1 MLDWMKKLFNKE
13 EEQTAMNKEVPKQIE
28 SQPKIPRVN
37 HYTEA
42 REAQMASRNAGKCRF
57 PLIPD
62 DGFDE
67 DDVREQPRFEEQH
80 VQSGVY
86 EDQPTQRGIKVERSR
101 RPYVEK
107 VVATYEEPEV
117 QYEPDPEPVVKKVSV
132 PSQESSRRPFRP
144 TEMISPIYGYNR
156 PSVEKKVEKQEE
168 EKERE
173 DLEISV
179 EGKSVVDAWLEK
191 KGYTLSAFSEGQT
204 TTPSSSGR
212 AGNQQEEQNHSK
224 KEEKSVV
231 DQWLEKNGYEIERQ
245 EPVVEE
251 KEVVQEINTPQ
262 EVSADEFLHKTIAE
276 RTEDA
281 GKEKD
286 VVVSNENSLQE
297 ELVDSQVEHED
308 TILAEEMK
316 CNTEIEKQTSEE
328 SVIVKAEEKLEE
340 TIIVE
345 IPEEFAEIA
354 ETEEP
359 EVEVTAETE
368 ESEEV
373 EVTAETEESE
383 EVEVIAEA
391 EESEEVEVTAE
402 TEESEEVEVT
412 AETEES
418 EEVEVTAEAEE
429 SEEVEVTAE
438 TEEFEEVKVIAEAEE
453 SEEAE
458 VTTETEE
465 SEEVEEIAETEESE
479 EVEEI
484 AEAEESEEVE
494 VIAEAEESEEV
505 EVTTETEESEE
516 VEVTAETEESEEVE
530 VTAEAEESEE
540 VEVTAETEEFEE
552 VKVIA
557 EAEESEEAEVTTET
571 EESEE
576 VEEIA
581 ETEESEEV
589 EEIAEAEESEEVE
602 VIAEAEESEEVEVTT
617 ETEESEEVEVTAET
631 EESEEV
637 EVTAEAEES
646 EEVEVTA
653 ETEEFEEV
661 KVIAEAEES
670 EEVEEIAEAEESE
683 VEAFVELEE
692 TQPEMVLDEAI
703 EQKSEFIHVAEADE
717 QTKKDVQSFANVLI
731 AETEE
736 NKLVVEEALVAEEQP
751 VVEEAPIA
759 EGKPVVEEAPV
770 AEEQLVVEEALVAEE
785 QPVVEEAP
793 IAEGK
798 SVVEEAPVA
807 EEQLVV
813 EETTIAE
820 EKPVVPKEEPKREK
834 KRHVPFNVV
843 MLKQDRTR
851 LMERHAARTSVMQPS
866 MGERVENK
874 PVHQVEESPV
884 QQVVVESRVE
894 EQPVKQVVVDPQV
907 EEQPMQQVVVEPQVE
922 EQPMQQVVVEPQVK
936 EQPMQQVVVEPQ
948 VEVQPMQQVVVEPQV
963 KEQPMQQ
970 VVVEP
975 QVKEQ
980 PMQQVVVEPQV
991 EEQLGQ
997 QMVVESQVEEK
1008 PMQQVVVEQVQ
1019 KPISST
1025 EVQEKA
1031 YVVNQRE
1038 NDMRNVLQTPPTYTV
1053 PPLALLSIPRQAA
1066 LDNKEWLE
1074 EQKELLDTTFNNFHV
1089 GAHVINVSQGPA
1101 VTRFEVQPDPGV
1113 KVNKIT
1119 NLSDDIKLS
1128 LAAKDIRIEAPIP
1141 GKSAI
1146 GIEVPNKESK
1156 PVFLR
1161 EILRSPVFTKSE
1173 SPLTVALGLDIS
1185 GDPIVT
1191 DIRKMPHGLIAGAT
1205 GSGKSVC
1212 INAILTSILYKA
1224 KPHEVKLMLID
1235 PKMVEL
1241 APYNS
1246 VPHLVAPVITDVKA
1260 ATAALKWAVEEME
1273 RRYELFA
1280 HAGARDLTRYNTI
1293 VSEREIPGETLP
1305 YIVIVIDE
1313 LADLMMVAPGDVEEA
1328 ICRIAQKARACG
1340 IHLLVATQRPSVDVI
1355 TGLIKSNIPTRIAFT
1370 VSSQVDSRTIIDIGG
1385 AEKLLGRGDMLFLG
1399 NGTSKPVRVQGVY
1412 VSDDEIEKTVDH
1424 VKKQMK
1430 PNYLFQQEDLLAKTE
1445 QSESEDELFFDAC
1458 QFVVEQGGAST
1469 SSVQRKFRIGYNRA
1483 ARLIEEMESQGII
1496 SEARGTKPRD
1506 VLISED
1512 EFAAMQETN
1521 V

>member
-13 EEQTAMNKEVPKQIE
+13 EEQTAMNKEVPKQVE

-57 PLIPD
+57 PLVPD
-62 DGFDE
+62 NGFDE
-67 DDVREQPRFEEQH
+67 EDVIEAGRFEEQP
-80 VQSGVY
+80 VQAVTY
-86 EDQPTQRGIKVERSR
+86 ENEPIQRGIKVERSR
-101 RPYVEK
+101 RQYVEK
-107 VVATYEEPEV
+107 VVSTYEEPEM
-117 QYEPDPEPVVKKVSV
+117 QYEPEREPVVKKAST
-132 PSQESSRRPFRP
+132 PAQESNRRPFRP

-156 PSVEKKVEKQEE
+156 PSVEKKEEKQEE
-168 EKERE
+168 VKERE

-191 KGYTLSAFSEGQT
+191 KGYTLSDFSEGQAPT
-204 TTPSSSGR
+204 SSSHR
-212 AGNQQEEQNHSK
+212 AANEQGEQQYEDSK

-245 EPVVEE
+245 EPIVEE
-251 KEVVQEINTPQ
+251 KEVVQEMSAPQ
-262 EVSADEFLHKTIAE
+262 EVPAAELLHETIAE
-276 RTEDA
+276 RMEGA
-281 GKEKD
+281 KQESD
-286 VVVSNENSLQE
+286 VVDKNILQE
-297 ELVDSQVEHED
+297 ELVDSKVEHED
-308 TILAEEMK
+308 TILSEEIK
-316 CNTEIEKQTSEE
+316 RSTEIEQPTIEVEKQAPEE
-328 SVIVKAEEKLEE
+328 SVIVKAEEKLAE
-340 TIIVE
+340 TIVVE
-345 IPEEFAEIA
+345 IPEEVEVIA
-354 ETEEP
+354 EAEEVE
-359 EVEVTAETE
+359 EVEVIMEAE

-373 EVTAETEESE
+373 EVEVIAETEEVE

-402 TEESEEVEVT
+402 TEELEEVEVV
-412 AETEES
+412 AETEEL
-418 EEVEVTAEAEE
+418 EEVEVIAG
-429 SEEVEVTAE
+429 
-438 TEEFEEVKVIAEAEE
+438 TEEL
-453 SEEAE
+453 
-458 VTTETEE
+458 
-465 SEEVEEIAETEESE
+465 
-479 EVEEI
+479 
-484 AEAEESEEVE
+484 EEVE
-494 VIAEAEESEEV
+494 VIAETEAPEEV
-505 EVTTETEESEE
+505 EPV
-516 VEVTAETEESEEVE
+516 A
-530 VTAEAEESEE
+530 
-540 VEVTAETEEFEE
+540 
-552 VKVIA
+552 
-557 EAEESEEAEVTTET
+557 
-571 EESEE
+571 
-576 VEEIA
+576 
-581 ETEESEEV
+581 
-589 EEIAEAEESEEVE
+589 
-602 VIAEAEESEEVEVTT
+602 
-617 ETEESEEVEVTAET
+617 
-631 EESEEV
+631 
-637 EVTAEAEES
+637 
-646 EEVEVTA
+646 
-653 ETEEFEEV
+653 
-661 KVIAEAEES
+661 
-670 EEVEEIAEAEESE
+670 
-683 VEAFVELEE
+683 LEE
-692 TQPEMVLDEAI
+692 MQQEMVLNEAI
-703 EQKSEFIHVAEADE
+703 EQKNEFIHVAVADE
-717 QTKKDVQSFANVLI
+717 QTKKDVQSFADVLI
-731 AETEE
+731 AEEQS
-736 NKLVVEEALVAEEQP
+736 VVEETPIVEEAPVVEGQS

-759 EGKPVVEEAPV
+759 EEQPVAEETSVVEEQPVAEEAPV
-770 AEEQLVVEEALVAEE
+770 VEE
-785 QPVVEEAP
+785 QPVV
-793 IAEGK
+793 
-798 SVVEEAPVA
+798 
-807 EEQLVV
+807 Q
-813 EETTIAE
+813 
-820 EKPVVPKEEPKREK
+820 KEEPKREK

-843 MLKQDRTR
+843 MLKQDRAR
-851 LMERHAARTSVMQPS
+851 LMERHASRTNGMQSS
-866 MGERVENK
+866 MSERVENK
-874 PVHQVEESPV
+874 PVHQVEE
-884 QQVVVESRVE
+884 Q
-894 EQPVKQVVVDPQV
+894 PQV
-907 EEQPMQQVVVEPQVE
+907 EEKPMQQVLVEPQVEEKQMQQVVEPPVEEKPMQQVVVEPQVE
-922 EQPMQQVVVEPQVK
+922 EVQPVQQVVA
-936 EQPMQQVVVEPQ
+936 
-948 VEVQPMQQVVVEPQV
+948 
-963 KEQPMQQ
+963 
-970 VVVEP
+970 
-975 QVKEQ
+975 
-980 PMQQVVVEPQV
+980 
-991 EEQLGQ
+991 
-997 QMVVESQVEEK
+997 
-1008 PMQQVVVEQVQ
+1008 EQVQ

-1025 EVQEKA
+1025 EVEEKA

-1038 NDMRNVLQTPPTYTV
+1038 NDVRNVLQTPPTYTI
-1053 PPLALLSIPRQAA
+1053 PSLTLLSIPQQAA
-1066 LDNKEWLE
+1066 LDNTEWLE

-1430 PNYLFQQEDLLAKTE
+1430 PNYLFKQEDLLAKTE
-1445 QSESEDELFFDAC
+1445 QAESEDELFLDAC

-1496 SEARGTKPRD
+1496 SEGRGTKPRD

>member
-1 MLDWMKKLFNKE
+1 AKE
-13 EEQTAMNKEVPKQIE
+13 LEEVEV
-28 SQPKIPRVN
+28 
-37 HYTEA
+37 
-42 REAQMASRNAGKCRF
+42 
-57 PLIPD
+57 
-62 DGFDE
+62 
-67 DDVREQPRFEEQH
+67 
-80 VQSGVY
+80 
-86 EDQPTQRGIKVERSR
+86 
-101 RPYVEK
+101 
-107 VVATYEEPEV
+107 
-117 QYEPDPEPVVKKVSV
+117 
-132 PSQESSRRPFRP
+132 
-144 TEMISPIYGYNR
+144 
-156 PSVEKKVEKQEE
+156 
-168 EKERE
+168 
-173 DLEISV
+173 
-179 EGKSVVDAWLEK
+179 
-191 KGYTLSAFSEGQT
+191 
-204 TTPSSSGR
+204 
-212 AGNQQEEQNHSK
+212 
-224 KEEKSVV
+224 
-231 DQWLEKNGYEIERQ
+231 
-245 EPVVEE
+245 
-251 KEVVQEINTPQ
+251 
-262 EVSADEFLHKTIAE
+262 IAE
-276 RTEDA
+276 A
-281 GKEKD
+281 KELEEVEVIAEAKELEE
-286 VVVSNENSLQE
+286 VEVIAEAE
-297 ELVDSQVEHED
+297 ELEEVEVIAE
-308 TILAEEMK
+308 AEE
-316 CNTEIEKQTSEE
+316 
-328 SVIVKAEEKLEE
+328 
-340 TIIVE
+340 VE
-345 IPEEFAEIA
+345 VIA
-354 ETEEP
+354 ETEE
-359 EVEVTAETE
+359 VEVIAETE

-373 EVTAETEESE
+373 EVIAEAKESEEVEVIAEAKELEEVEVIAEAEESEEVKVIAEAEESEEAEVIAETEESE

-391 EESEEVEVTAE
+391 EESEEA
-402 TEESEEVEVT
+402 
-412 AETEES
+412 
-418 EEVEVTAEAEE
+418 
-429 SEEVEVTAE
+429 
-438 TEEFEEVKVIAEAEE
+438 
-453 SEEAE
+453 
-458 VTTETEE
+458 
-465 SEEVEEIAETEESE
+465 
-479 EVEEI
+479 
-484 AEAEESEEVE
+484 E
-494 VIAEAEESEEV
+494 VIAEAEELEEV
-505 EVTTETEESEE
+505 
-516 VEVTAETEESEEVE
+516 
-530 VTAEAEESEE
+530 
-540 VEVTAETEEFEE
+540 
-552 VKVIA
+552 
-557 EAEESEEAEVTTET
+557 
-571 EESEE
+571 
-576 VEEIA
+576 
-581 ETEESEEV
+581 
-589 EEIAEAEESEEVE
+589 
-602 VIAEAEESEEVEVTT
+602 
-617 ETEESEEVEVTAET
+617 
-631 EESEEV
+631 
-637 EVTAEAEES
+637 
-646 EEVEVTA
+646 
-653 ETEEFEEV
+653 
-661 KVIAEAEES
+661 
-670 EEVEEIAEAEESE
+670 
-683 VEAFVELEE
+683 
-692 TQPEMVLDEAI
+692 EAI

-736 NKLVVEEALVAEEQP
+736 NRRVVEEAQVAEEQRVVEEAPVVEEQRVIEETPIAEEQP
-751 VVEEAPIA
+751 VV
-759 EGKPVVEEAPV
+759 
-770 AEEQLVVEEALVAEE
+770 Q
-785 QPVVEEAP
+785 
-793 IAEGK
+793 
-798 SVVEEAPVA
+798 
-807 EEQLVV
+807 
-813 EETTIAE
+813 
-820 EKPVVPKEEPKREK
+820 KEEPKREK

-851 LMERHAARTSVMQPS
+851 LMERHAARANAMQPS
-866 MGERVENK
+866 ANVRVENK
-874 PVHQVEESPV
+874 PV
-884 QQVVVESRVE
+884 QQEVAE
-894 EQPVKQVVVDPQV
+894 PQV
-907 EEQPMQQVVVEPQVE
+907 EERPVQQVVVEPQVE
-922 EQPMQQVVVEPQVK
+922 ERPV
-936 EQPMQQVVVEPQ
+936 
-948 VEVQPMQQVVVEPQV
+948 
-963 KEQPMQQ
+963 
-970 VVVEP
+970 
-975 QVKEQ
+975 
-980 PMQQVVVEPQV
+980 QQVVVEPQV
-991 EEQLGQ
+991 EERPVQ
-997 QMVVESQVEEK
+997 QVAEPQVEERPVQQVVEPQVEEQ

-1038 NDMRNVLQTPPTYTV
+1038 NDMRNVLHTPPTYTV
-1053 PPLALLSIPRQAA
+1053 PPLALLSIPQQSA
-1066 LDNKEWLE
+1066 LDNTEWLE

-1430 PNYLFQQEDLLAKTE
+1430 PNYLFKQEDLLAKTE
-1445 QSESEDELFFDAC
+1445 QAESEDELFLDAC

-1496 SEARGTKPRD
+1496 SEGRGTKPRD

>member
-13 EEQTAMNKEVPKQIE
+13 EEQTALNKEVQKQIE

-57 PLIPD
+57 PLVPD
-62 DGFDE
+62 NGFDE
-67 DDVREQPRFEEQH
+67 EDEREVDHFEEQP
-80 VQSGVY
+80 VQGVTY
-86 EDQPTQRGIKVERSR
+86 EEPTAQRGIQVERSR

-107 VVATYEEPEV
+107 VVSTYEEPEV
-117 QYEPDPEPVVKKVSV
+117 QYEPVREAVVKKASA
-132 PSQESSRRPFRP
+132 PSQESNRRPFRP

-168 EKERE
+168 VKERE

-179 EGKSVVDAWLEK
+179 EGKAVVDAWLEK
-191 KGYTLSAFSEGQT
+191 KGYTLSDFSEGQAT
-204 TTPSSSGR
+204 SSSPSHESVG
-212 AGNQQEEQNHSK
+212 QQDK
-224 KEEKSVV
+224 KQEKSVV

-245 EPVVEE
+245 EPLVEE
-251 KEVVQEINTPQ
+251 KEVIQGMSTPQ
-262 EVSADEFLHKTIAE
+262 EVSADELLHKTVAE
-276 RTEDA
+276 QMESA
-281 GKEKD
+281 KLEKD
-286 VVVSNENSLQE
+286 VVVLNENNLQE
-297 ELVDSQVEHED
+297 ELVASKVEHED
-308 TILAEEMK
+308 TILSEEIK
-316 CNTEIEKQTSEE
+316 RNTEIKQPTIEVEKQAPEE
-328 SVIVKAEEKLEE
+328 SVIVKAEEKLAE

-345 IPEEFAEIA
+345 IPEEPEEVEVIT

-359 EVEVTAETE
+359 EEVEVITVTE
-368 ESEEV
+368 ELEEV
-373 EVTAETEESE
+373 EVITETEELEEVEVIAESE

-391 EESEEVEVTAE
+391 EESEEVEVIAETEAQEEVEVIAETEEPEEVEVIAEAEELEEVEVIAETEAQEEVEVIAETEAQEEVEVIAETEEPEEVEVIAEAEELEEVEVIAE
-402 TEESEEVEVT
+402 TEESEEVEV
-412 AETEES
+412 
-418 EEVEVTAEAEE
+418 
-429 SEEVEVTAE
+429 
-438 TEEFEEVKVIAEAEE
+438 IAEIKAP
-453 SEEAE
+453 
-458 VTTETEE
+458 VVETF
-465 SEEVEEIAETEESE
+465 VALEEIQQE
-479 EVEEI
+479 
-484 AEAEESEEVE
+484 
-494 VIAEAEESEEV
+494 
-505 EVTTETEESEE
+505 
-516 VEVTAETEESEEVE
+516 
-530 VTAEAEESEE
+530 
-540 VEVTAETEEFEE
+540 
-552 VKVIA
+552 
-557 EAEESEEAEVTTET
+557 
-571 EESEE
+571 
-576 VEEIA
+576 
-581 ETEESEEV
+581 
-589 EEIAEAEESEEVE
+589 
-602 VIAEAEESEEVEVTT
+602 
-617 ETEESEEVEVTAET
+617 
-631 EESEEV
+631 
-637 EVTAEAEES
+637 
-646 EEVEVTA
+646 
-653 ETEEFEEV
+653 
-661 KVIAEAEES
+661 
-670 EEVEEIAEAEESE
+670 
-683 VEAFVELEE
+683 
-692 TQPEMVLDEAI
+692 DEAI

-717 QTKKDVQSFANVLI
+717 QTKNDVQSFANVLL

-736 NKLVVEEALVAEEQP
+736 NKR
-751 VVEEAPIA
+751 
-759 EGKPVVEEAPV
+759 VVEEAPV
-770 AEEQLVVEEALVAEE
+770 AEEQR
-785 QPVVEEAP
+785 
-793 IAEGK
+793 
-798 SVVEEAPVA
+798 VVEEAPVA
-807 EEQLVV
+807 EEQRVV
-813 EETTIAE
+813 EEAPVAE
-820 EKPVVPKEEPKREK
+820 EQRVVEEAPVAEEQPVVKKEEPKREK

-851 LMERHAARTSVMQPS
+851 LMERHAARANAMQHSVNV
-866 MGERVENK
+866 RVENR
-874 PVHQVEESPV
+874 PV
-884 QQVVVESRVE
+884 QQVVAE
-894 EQPVKQVVVDPQV
+894 PQV
-907 EEQPMQQVVVEPQVE
+907 EEQPMQQVVAEPQVE
-922 EQPMQQVVVEPQVK
+922 EQPMQQVVVESQVE
-936 EQPMQQVVVEPQ
+936 EQPMQQVVVES
-948 VEVQPMQQVVVEPQV
+948 
-963 KEQPMQQ
+963 
-970 VVVEP
+970 
-975 QVKEQ
+975 
-980 PMQQVVVEPQV
+980 QV
-991 EEQLGQ
+991 EEQS
-997 QMVVESQVEEK
+997 V
-1008 PMQQVVVEQVQ
+1008 QQVVAEPQMEERPVQQVVEEQVQ

-1038 NDMRNVLQTPPTYTV
+1038 NDMRNVLHTPPTYTV
-1053 PPLALLSIPRQAA
+1053 PPLALLSIPQQSA
-1066 LDNKEWLE
+1066 LDNTEWLD

-1424 VKKQMK
+1424 VRKQMK
-1430 PNYLFQQEDLLAKTE
+1430 PNYLFKQEDLLAKTE
-1445 QSESEDELFFDAC
+1445 QAESEDELFFEAC

-1483 ARLIEEMESQGII
+1483 ARLIEEMQSQGII

>member
-13 EEQTAMNKEVPKQIE
+13 EEKTAMNKEVSEQIE

-62 DGFDE
+62 NGFDE
-67 DDVREQPRFEEQH
+67 EDVRELPRFEEQS
-80 VQSGVY
+80 VQRGTY
-86 EDQPTQRGIKVERSR
+86 EEQPTQRGIKVERSR

-107 VVATYEEPEV
+107 AVPTYEEPEV
-117 QYEPDPEPVVKKVSV
+117 QYEQKREPVVKKASV
-132 PSQESSRRPFRP
+132 PSQESNRRPFRP

-156 PSVEKKVEKQEE
+156 PSVETKVVQAEE
-168 EKERE
+168 EERE

-179 EGKSVVDAWLEK
+179 EGKAVVDAWLEK
-191 KGYTLSAFSEGQT
+191 KGYTLSDFSRGLQG
-204 TTPSSSGR
+204 SSSVKNKVNER
-212 AGNQQEEQNHSK
+212 SNK
-224 KEEKSVV
+224 VEEKSVV
-231 DQWLEKNGYEIERQ
+231 DAWLEKNGYEVERQ
-245 EPVVEE
+245 APSLEE
-251 KEVVQEINTPQ
+251 SQSDDQ
-262 EVSADEFLHKTIAE
+262 LHKTIGQHMEKEATTVQALKQE
-276 RTEDA
+276 QDVVALSSTED
-281 GKEKD
+281 
-286 VVVSNENSLQE
+286 NEETLQE
-297 ELVDSQVEHED
+297 ESVGSKVEHLD
-308 TILAEEMK
+308 SILTEENE
-316 CNTEIEKQTSEE
+316 CNTEIEETVVEVVANQVEEE
-328 SVIVKAEEKLEE
+328 SLEDAVIVKADEKLEE

-345 IPEEFAEIA
+345 IPDASEAELAESKEEASVEL
-354 ETEEP
+354 EESK
-359 EVEVTAETE
+359 EEAQAVELE
-368 ESEEV
+368 ESEEEAEAV
-373 EVTAETEESE
+373 ELEESREEAEAVELEESKEEAEVVELEESKEEAEAMELEESKEEAEAIELEESKEEAEAMELEESKEEAEAIELEESKEEAEAAELEESE
-383 EVEVIAEA
+383 EEVEAIELEESKEEAEA
-391 EESEEVEVTAE
+391 VELEESKEEAEAMELEESKEEAEAMELEESKEEAEAAELEESEE
-402 TEESEEVEVT
+402 EVEV
-412 AETEES
+412 
-418 EEVEVTAEAEE
+418 
-429 SEEVEVTAE
+429 
-438 TEEFEEVKVIAEAEE
+438 
-453 SEEAE
+453 
-458 VTTETEE
+458 
-465 SEEVEEIAETEESE
+465 
-479 EVEEI
+479 
-484 AEAEESEEVE
+484 
-494 VIAEAEESEEV
+494 
-505 EVTTETEESEE
+505 
-516 VEVTAETEESEEVE
+516 
-530 VTAEAEESEE
+530 
-540 VEVTAETEEFEE
+540 
-552 VKVIA
+552 
-557 EAEESEEAEVTTET
+557 
-571 EESEE
+571 
-576 VEEIA
+576 
-581 ETEESEEV
+581 
-589 EEIAEAEESEEVE
+589 
-602 VIAEAEESEEVEVTT
+602 
-617 ETEESEEVEVTAET
+617 
-631 EESEEV
+631 
-637 EVTAEAEES
+637 
-646 EEVEVTA
+646 
-653 ETEEFEEV
+653 
-661 KVIAEAEES
+661 
-670 EEVEEIAEAEESE
+670 
-683 VEAFVELEE
+683 VELEE
-692 TQPEMVLDEAI
+692 SKEEEPVT
-703 EQKSEFIHVAEADE
+703 EFILEETSQEIAMEETINKELVDNTPVAEQPVISQQETIEFKEEREVLVPDLEADE

-731 AETEE
+731 
-736 NKLVVEEALVAEEQP
+736 EEAEEKKQVAEEQP
-751 VVEEAPIA
+751 AT
-759 EGKPVVEEAPV
+759 
-770 AEEQLVVEEALVAEE
+770 Q
-785 QPVVEEAP
+785 
-793 IAEGK
+793 
-798 SVVEEAPVA
+798 
-807 EEQLVV
+807 
-813 EETTIAE
+813 T
-820 EKPVVPKEEPKREK
+820 EEPKREK

-843 MLKQDRTR
+843 MLKQDRKK
-851 LMERHAARTSVMQPS
+851 LMERHAARTNVTQSTF
-866 MGERVENK
+866 GERVAEK
-874 PVHQVEESPV
+874 
-884 QQVVVESRVE
+884 
-894 EQPVKQVVVDPQV
+894 
-907 EEQPMQQVVVEPQVE
+907 PMQQVAVEA
-922 EQPMQQVVVEPQVK
+922 
-936 EQPMQQVVVEPQ
+936 
-948 VEVQPMQQVVVEPQV
+948 
-963 KEQPMQQ
+963 
-970 VVVEP
+970 
-975 QVKEQ
+975 
-980 PMQQVVVEPQV
+980 
-991 EEQLGQ
+991 
-997 QMVVESQVEEK
+997 QVEEK
-1008 PMQQVVVEQVQ
+1008 PMQQVVVEAQVEEKPVQQVVVEAQVEEKPMQQVVVEAQVEEKPMQQVVVEAQVEEKPMQQVVVEAQVEEKLVQQVVVEAQVEEKPMQQVVVAEQVQ
-1019 KPISST
+1019 EPISST

-1038 NDMRNVLQTPPTYTV
+1038 NDMRNVLQTPPEYELPSLT
-1053 PPLALLSIPRQAA
+1053 LLSIPQQAA
-1066 LDNKEWLE
+1066 LDNTEWLE
-1074 EQKELLDTTFNNFHV
+1074 EQEELLNTTFNNFHV

-1224 KPHEVKLMLID
+1224 KPHEVKLILID

-1430 PNYLFQQEDLLAKTE
+1430 PNYLFKQEDLLAKSE

>member
-13 EEQTAMNKEVPKQIE
+13 EEQTAMNKEVPKQVE

-57 PLIPD
+57 PLVPD
-62 DGFDE
+62 NGFDE
-67 DDVREQPRFEEQH
+67 EDVIETGHFEEQP
-80 VQSGVY
+80 VQAVTY
-86 EDQPTQRGIKVERSR
+86 ENEPIQRGIKVERSR
-101 RPYVEK
+101 RQYVEK
-107 VVATYEEPEV
+107 VVSTYEEPEM
-117 QYEPDPEPVVKKVSV
+117 QYEPEREPVVKKAST
-132 PSQESSRRPFRP
+132 PAQESNRRPFRP

-156 PSVEKKVEKQEE
+156 PSVEKKEEKQEE
-168 EKERE
+168 VKERE

-191 KGYTLSAFSEGQT
+191 KGYTLSDFSEGQAPT
-204 TTPSSSGR
+204 SSSHR
-212 AGNQQEEQNHSK
+212 AANEQGEQQYEDSK

-245 EPVVEE
+245 EPIVEE
-251 KEVVQEINTPQ
+251 KEVVQEMSAPQ
-262 EVSADEFLHKTIAE
+262 EVPAAELLHETIAE
-276 RTEDA
+276 RMEGA
-281 GKEKD
+281 KQESD
-286 VVVSNENSLQE
+286 VVDKNILQE
-297 ELVDSQVEHED
+297 ELVDSKVEHED
-308 TILAEEMK
+308 TILSEEIK
-316 CNTEIEKQTSEE
+316 RSTEIEQPTIEVEKQAPEE
-328 SVIVKAEEKLEE
+328 SMIVKAEEKLEE
-340 TIIVE
+340 TIVVE
-345 IPEEFAEIA
+345 IPEEVEVIA
-354 ETEEP
+354 EAEEP
-359 EVEVTAETE
+359 
-368 ESEEV
+368 EEV
-373 EVTAETEESE
+373 EVIAEAEEPEEVEVIMEAEESE

-391 EESEEVEVTAE
+391 EEPEEVEV
-402 TEESEEVEVT
+402 
-412 AETEES
+412 
-418 EEVEVTAEAEE
+418 
-429 SEEVEVTAE
+429 
-438 TEEFEEVKVIAEAEE
+438 
-453 SEEAE
+453 
-458 VTTETEE
+458 
-465 SEEVEEIAETEESE
+465 
-479 EVEEI
+479 I

-505 EVTTETEESEE
+505 EV
-516 VEVTAETEESEEVE
+516 
-530 VTAEAEESEE
+530 
-540 VEVTAETEEFEE
+540 
-552 VKVIA
+552 
-557 EAEESEEAEVTTET
+557 
-571 EESEE
+571 
-576 VEEIA
+576 IA
-581 ETEESEEV
+581 ET
-589 EEIAEAEESEEVE
+589 EESEEVE
-602 VIAEAEESEEVEVTT
+602 VIAEAEEPEEVE
-617 ETEESEEVEVTAET
+617 
-631 EESEEV
+631 
-637 EVTAEAEES
+637 
-646 EEVEVTA
+646 
-653 ETEEFEEV
+653 
-661 KVIAEAEES
+661 VIAEAEEP
-670 EEVEEIAEAEESE
+670 EEVEVIAEAEELEE
-683 VEAFVELEE
+683 VEPVALEE
-692 TQPEMVLDEAI
+692 MQQEMVLNEAI
-703 EQKSEFIHVAEADE
+703 EQKNEFIHVAEADE
-717 QTKKDVQSFANVLI
+717 QTKKDVQSFADVLI
-731 AETEE
+731 AEEQRVVEE
-736 NKLVVEEALVAEEQP
+736 APVVEEQSVVEEAPIAEEQPVAEETLVVEEQPVAEETSIVEEQPVAEEAPIAEEQPVAEEAPIAEEAPVVEEQSVVEEAPIAEEQP

-759 EGKPVVEEAPV
+759 EEQPVAEEAPV
-770 AEEQLVVEEALVAEE
+770 VEE
-785 QPVVEEAP
+785 QPVV
-793 IAEGK
+793 
-798 SVVEEAPVA
+798 
-807 EEQLVV
+807 Q
-813 EETTIAE
+813 
-820 EKPVVPKEEPKREK
+820 KEEPKREK

-843 MLKQDRTR
+843 MLKQDRAR
-851 LMERHAARTSVMQPS
+851 LMERHASRTNAMQSS
-866 MGERVENK
+866 MSERVENK
-874 PVHQVEESPV
+874 PVHQVEE
-884 QQVVVESRVE
+884 Q
-894 EQPVKQVVVDPQV
+894 PQV
-907 EEQPMQQVVVEPQVE
+907 EEKPMQQVVVEPQVE
-922 EQPMQQVVVEPQVK
+922 EK
-936 EQPMQQVVVEPQ
+936 LMQQVVVEPQ
-948 VEVQPMQQVVVEPQV
+948 VEE
-963 KEQPMQQ
+963 K
-970 VVVEP
+970 
-975 QVKEQ
+975 

-991 EEQLGQ
+991 EEKPMQ
-997 QMVVESQVEEK
+997 QVMVEPQVEEK
-1008 PMQQVVVEQVQ
+1008 PMQQVMVEPQVEEAQPVQQVVAEQVQ

-1025 EVQEKA
+1025 EVEEKA

-1038 NDMRNVLQTPPTYTV
+1038 NDVRNVLQTPPTYTI
-1053 PPLALLSIPRQAA
+1053 PSLTLLSIPQQAA
-1066 LDNKEWLE
+1066 LDNTEWLE

-1293 VSEREIPGETLP
+1293 VSGREIPGETLP

-1430 PNYLFQQEDLLAKTE
+1430 PNYLFKQEDLLAKTE
-1445 QSESEDELFFDAC
+1445 QAESEDELFLDAC

-1496 SEARGTKPRD
+1496 SEGRGTKPRD

>member
-13 EEQTAMNKEVPKQIE
+13 EEQTAMNKEAMKQIE

-67 DDVREQPRFEEQH
+67 DDVRELPHFEEQP
-80 VQSGVY
+80 VQRGIY
-86 EDQPTQRGIKVERSR
+86 EEQPTQRGIKVERSR
-101 RPYVEK
+101 RQYVENA
-107 VVATYEEPEV
+107 VSTYEEPEV

-132 PSQESSRRPFRP
+132 SPQESSRRPFRP

-156 PSVEKKVEKQEE
+156 PSVEKKEEKQEE

-191 KGYTLSAFSEGQT
+191 KGYTLSYFSEGKAPT
-204 TTPSSSGR
+204 SSSHQDVD
-212 AGNQQEEQNHSK
+212 QQGQQSK

-251 KEVVQEINTPQ
+251 KEVIQEINTPQ
-262 EVSADEFLHKTIAE
+262 EVSADELLHKTVAE
-276 RTEDA
+276 RMEDA
-281 GKEKD
+281 EQEKD
-286 VVVSNENSLQE
+286 VVVLNENILQE
-297 ELVDSQVEHED
+297 ELVDSKVEHED
-308 TILAEEMK
+308 TILSEEIK
-316 CNTEIEKQTSEE
+316 CNTEIEQPIMEVEKQAPEE

-345 IPEEFAEIA
+345 IPEELGEVAEVMAEAEETEEAEVMAEAEVVVEAEETEEAEVMVEAEETEEAEVMAEMEETEEAEVIA
-354 ETEEP
+354 ETEG
-359 EVEVTAETE
+359 
-368 ESEEV
+368 
-373 EVTAETEESE
+373 
-383 EVEVIAEA
+383 
-391 EESEEVEVTAE
+391 
-402 TEESEEVEVT
+402 
-412 AETEES
+412 
-418 EEVEVTAEAEE
+418 
-429 SEEVEVTAE
+429 
-438 TEEFEEVKVIAEAEE
+438 
-453 SEEAE
+453 
-458 VTTETEE
+458 
-465 SEEVEEIAETEESE
+465 
-479 EVEEI
+479 
-484 AEAEESEEVE
+484 
-494 VIAEAEESEEV
+494 
-505 EVTTETEESEE
+505 
-516 VEVTAETEESEEVE
+516 
-530 VTAEAEESEE
+530 
-540 VEVTAETEEFEE
+540 
-552 VKVIA
+552 
-557 EAEESEEAEVTTET
+557 
-571 EESEE
+571 
-576 VEEIA
+576 
-581 ETEESEEV
+581 
-589 EEIAEAEESEEVE
+589 
-602 VIAEAEESEEVEVTT
+602 
-617 ETEESEEVEVTAET
+617 
-631 EESEEV
+631 
-637 EVTAEAEES
+637 
-646 EEVEVTA
+646 
-653 ETEEFEEV
+653 
-661 KVIAEAEES
+661 
-670 EEVEEIAEAEESE
+670 SE
-683 VEAFVELEE
+683 VEAIVELEE
-692 TQPEMVLDEAI
+692 TQQEMVLDEAI
-703 EQKSEFIHVAEADE
+703 EQKNEFIHVAEADE
-717 QTKKDVQSFANVLI
+717 QTMEDVQSFANVLI

-736 NKLVVEEALVAEEQP
+736 SKPVAEEGPAAEEQPVAEEGPVAEEQP
-751 VVEEAPIA
+751 VVEEGP
-759 EGKPVVEEAPV
+759 
-770 AEEQLVVEEALVAEE
+770 VAEE
-785 QPVVEEAP
+785 QPVVEE
-793 IAEGK
+793 G
-798 SVVEEAPVA
+798 PVA
-807 EEQLVV
+807 EEQPVV
-813 EETTIAE
+813 EEGPVAE
-820 EKPVVPKEEPKREK
+820 EQPVAEEGPAAEEQPVVEEGPVAKEQPIVQKEEPKREK

-851 LMERHAARTSVMQPS
+851 LMERHAARTSAMQSS
-866 MGERVENK
+866 MSERVENK
-874 PVHQVEESPV
+874 PVHQLEEQPTQQMVVEPRVEEQPTQQMVVEPRVEEQPV
-884 QQVVVESRVE
+884 QQVVVE
-894 EQPVKQVVVDPQV
+894 PQV
-907 EEQPMQQVVVEPQVE
+907 EEKPMQQVVVEPQVEEKPMQQVVVEPQVEEKPMQQVVVEPQVE
-922 EQPMQQVVVEPQVK
+922 EQPA
-936 EQPMQQVVVEPQ
+936 
-948 VEVQPMQQVVVEPQV
+948 
-963 KEQPMQQ
+963 
-970 VVVEP
+970 
-975 QVKEQ
+975 
-980 PMQQVVVEPQV
+980 
-991 EEQLGQ
+991 Q
-997 QMVVESQVEEK
+997 QMVVESRMEEQPVQQMVVESRVEER
-1008 PMQQVVVEQVQ
+1008 PVQQMVAGQVQ
-1019 KPISST
+1019 KPSSST
-1025 EVQEKA
+1025 EPQEKA

-1053 PPLALLSIPRQAA
+1053 PPLALLSIPQQSA
-1066 LDNKEWLE
+1066 LDNTEWLE

-1089 GAHVINVSQGPA
+1089 GANVINVSQGPA

-1224 KPHEVKLMLID
+1224 KPHEVKLILID

-1430 PNYLFQQEDLLAKTE
+1430 PNYLFKQEDLLAKSE
-1445 QSESEDELFFDAC
+1445 QSESEDELFLDAC

-1496 SEARGTKPRD
+1496 SEGRGTKPRD

-1521 V
+1521 I

>member
-13 EEQTAMNKEVPKQIE
+13 EEQTAMNKEVPKQVE

-57 PLIPD
+57 PLVPD
-62 DGFDE
+62 NGFDE
-67 DDVREQPRFEEQH
+67 EDVIETGRFEEQP
-80 VQSGVY
+80 VQAVTYKES
-86 EDQPTQRGIKVERSR
+86 PIQRGIKVERSR
-101 RPYVEK
+101 RQYVEK
-107 VVATYEEPEV
+107 VVSTYEEPEM
-117 QYEPDPEPVVKKVSV
+117 QYEPEREPVVKKAST
-132 PSQESSRRPFRP
+132 PAQESNRRPFRP

-156 PSVEKKVEKQEE
+156 PSVEKKEEKQEE
-168 EKERE
+168 VKERE

-191 KGYTLSAFSEGQT
+191 KGYTLSDFSEGQAPT
-204 TTPSSSGR
+204 SSSHR
-212 AGNQQEEQNHSK
+212 AANEQGEQQYEESK

-245 EPVVEE
+245 EPIVEE
-251 KEVVQEINTPQ
+251 KEVVQEMSAPQ
-262 EVSADEFLHKTIAE
+262 EVPAAELLHETIAE
-276 RTEDA
+276 RMEGA
-281 GKEKD
+281 KQESD
-286 VVVSNENSLQE
+286 VVDKNILQE
-297 ELVDSQVEHED
+297 ELVDSKVEHED
-308 TILAEEMK
+308 TILSEEIK
-316 CNTEIEKQTSEE
+316 RSTEIEQPTIEVEKQAPEE

-345 IPEEFAEIA
+345 IPEEF
-354 ETEEP
+354 
-359 EVEVTAETE
+359 
-368 ESEEV
+368 EEV
-373 EVTAETEESE
+373 DVITETEESE
-383 EVEVIAEA
+383 EVEVI
-391 EESEEVEVTAE
+391 TE
-402 TEESEEVEVT
+402 TEESEEVEV
-412 AETEES
+412 
-418 EEVEVTAEAEE
+418 
-429 SEEVEVTAE
+429 
-438 TEEFEEVKVIAEAEE
+438 
-453 SEEAE
+453 
-458 VTTETEE
+458 
-465 SEEVEEIAETEESE
+465 
-479 EVEEI
+479 I

-505 EVTTETEESEE
+505 EVIAEAEEVEE
-516 VEVTAETEESEEVE
+516 VEVIAEAEEVEVIAETEESEEVE
-530 VTAEAEESEE
+530 VI
-540 VEVTAETEEFEE
+540 AET
-552 VKVIA
+552 KA
-557 EAEESEEAEVTTET
+557 PEEAEPV
-571 EESEE
+571 
-576 VEEIA
+576 A
-581 ETEESEEV
+581 
-589 EEIAEAEESEEVE
+589 
-602 VIAEAEESEEVEVTT
+602 
-617 ETEESEEVEVTAET
+617 
-631 EESEEV
+631 
-637 EVTAEAEES
+637 
-646 EEVEVTA
+646 
-653 ETEEFEEV
+653 
-661 KVIAEAEES
+661 
-670 EEVEEIAEAEESE
+670 
-683 VEAFVELEE
+683 LEE
-692 TQPEMVLDEAI
+692 MQQEMVLNKAI
-703 EQKSEFIHVAEADE
+703 EQKNEFIHVAEADE
-717 QTKKDVQSFANVLI
+717 QTKKDVQSFADVLI
-731 AETEE
+731 AEEQR
-736 NKLVVEEALVAEEQP
+736 VVEEAPVVEEQS

-759 EGKPVVEEAPV
+759 EEQPV
-770 AEEQLVVEEALVAEE
+770 AEETSVVEE
-785 QPVVEEAP
+785 QPAAEEAP
-793 IAEGK
+793 IAEEQPAAEEAPVVEEQPVAEEAPVVEEQPVAEET
-798 SVVEEAPVA
+798 SVVEEQPAAEETPIVEEQPAAEEAPVVEEQPVA
-807 EEQLVV
+807 EEAPVV
-813 EETTIAE
+813 EEQT
-820 EKPVVPKEEPKREK
+820 VVQKEEPKREK

-851 LMERHAARTSVMQPS
+851 LMERHAARTNAMQPS
-866 MGERVENK
+866 MSERVENK
-874 PVHQVEESPV
+874 SVHQVEEQPQVEEKQMQQVVVKPQVEEKQMQQVVEPQLEEKPMQQIVVEPQVEEKQMQQVVEPQVEEKPV
-884 QQVVVESRVE
+884 QQVVE
-894 EQPVKQVVVDPQV
+894 PQV
-907 EEQPMQQVVVEPQVE
+907 EEKPMQQVVVEPQVE
-922 EQPMQQVVVEPQVK
+922 EKPV
-936 EQPMQQVVVEPQ
+936 QQVVVEPQ
-948 VEVQPMQQVVVEPQV
+948 VEE
-963 KEQPMQQ
+963 K
-970 VVVEP
+970 
-975 QVKEQ
+975 

-991 EEQLGQ
+991 EEKPVQ
-997 QMVVESQVEEK
+997 QVVEPQVEEVQ
-1008 PMQQVVVEQVQ
+1008 PVQQVVAEQVQ

-1025 EVQEKA
+1025 EVEEKA

-1038 NDMRNVLQTPPTYTV
+1038 NDVRNVLQTPPTYTI
-1053 PPLALLSIPRQAA
+1053 PSLTLLSIPQQAA
-1066 LDNKEWLE
+1066 LDNTEWLE

-1430 PNYLFQQEDLLAKTE
+1430 PNYLFKQEDLLAKTE
-1445 QSESEDELFFDAC
+1445 QAESEDELFFEAC

>member
-1 MLDWMKKLFNKE
+1 V
-13 EEQTAMNKEVPKQIE
+13 EV
-28 SQPKIPRVN
+28 
-37 HYTEA
+37 
-42 REAQMASRNAGKCRF
+42 
-57 PLIPD
+57 
-62 DGFDE
+62 
-67 DDVREQPRFEEQH
+67 
-80 VQSGVY
+80 
-86 EDQPTQRGIKVERSR
+86 
-101 RPYVEK
+101 
-107 VVATYEEPEV
+107 
-117 QYEPDPEPVVKKVSV
+117 
-132 PSQESSRRPFRP
+132 
-144 TEMISPIYGYNR
+144 
-156 PSVEKKVEKQEE
+156 
-168 EKERE
+168 
-173 DLEISV
+173 
-179 EGKSVVDAWLEK
+179 
-191 KGYTLSAFSEGQT
+191 
-204 TTPSSSGR
+204 
-212 AGNQQEEQNHSK
+212 
-224 KEEKSVV
+224 
-231 DQWLEKNGYEIERQ
+231 
-245 EPVVEE
+245 
-251 KEVVQEINTPQ
+251 
-262 EVSADEFLHKTIAE
+262 IAE
-276 RTEDA
+276 
-281 GKEKD
+281 
-286 VVVSNENSLQE
+286 
-297 ELVDSQVEHED
+297 
-308 TILAEEMK
+308 AEEV
-316 CNTEIEKQTSEE
+316 E
-328 SVIVKAEEKLEE
+328 VIV
-340 TIIVE
+340 
-345 IPEEFAEIA
+345 
-354 ETEEP
+354 ETEESE
-359 EVEVTAETE
+359 EVEVIAETE

-373 EVTAETEESE
+373 EVIAETEESEEVEVIAEAKELEEVEVITETEESE

-391 EESEEVEVTAE
+391 EESEEAE
-402 TEESEEVEVT
+402 
-412 AETEES
+412 
-418 EEVEVTAEAEE
+418 
-429 SEEVEVTAE
+429 
-438 TEEFEEVKVIAEAEE
+438 VIAEAEE
-453 SEEAE
+453 L
-458 VTTETEE
+458 
-465 SEEVEEIAETEESE
+465 
-479 EVEEI
+479 
-484 AEAEESEEVE
+484 EEVE
-494 VIAEAEESEEV
+494 VIAEAEE
-505 EVTTETEESEE
+505 T
-516 VEVTAETEESEEVE
+516 
-530 VTAEAEESEE
+530 
-540 VEVTAETEEFEE
+540 
-552 VKVIA
+552 
-557 EAEESEEAEVTTET
+557 
-571 EESEE
+571 
-576 VEEIA
+576 
-581 ETEESEEV
+581 
-589 EEIAEAEESEEVE
+589 E
-602 VIAEAEESEEVEVTT
+602 VIAETKAPVVETFV
-617 ETEESEEVEVTAET
+617 AL
-631 EESEEV
+631 
-637 EVTAEAEES
+637 
-646 EEVEVTA
+646 
-653 ETEEFEEV
+653 
-661 KVIAEAEES
+661 
-670 EEVEEIAEAEESE
+670 EEIQQE
-683 VEAFVELEE
+683 
-692 TQPEMVLDEAI
+692 DEAI

-736 NKLVVEEALVAEEQP
+736 NRRVVEEAQVAEEQRVVEEAPVVEEQRVVEETPVVEEQRVVEETPIAEEQP
-751 VVEEAPIA
+751 VV
-759 EGKPVVEEAPV
+759 
-770 AEEQLVVEEALVAEE
+770 Q
-785 QPVVEEAP
+785 
-793 IAEGK
+793 
-798 SVVEEAPVA
+798 
-807 EEQLVV
+807 
-813 EETTIAE
+813 
-820 EKPVVPKEEPKREK
+820 KEEPKREK

-851 LMERHAARTSVMQPS
+851 LMERHAARANAMQPS
-866 MGERVENK
+866 ANVRVENK
-874 PVHQVEESPV
+874 PVQQEVAEPQVEERPV
-884 QQVVVESRVE
+884 QQVVAE
-894 EQPVKQVVVDPQV
+894 PQV
-907 EEQPMQQVVVEPQVE
+907 EENPMQQVVVEPQVE
-922 EQPMQQVVVEPQVK
+922 ERPVQQVVA
-936 EQPMQQVVVEPQ
+936 EPQ
-948 VEVQPMQQVVVEPQV
+948 VEEN
-963 KEQPMQQ
+963 
-970 VVVEP
+970 
-975 QVKEQ
+975 

-991 EEQLGQ
+991 EERPVQ
-997 QMVVESQVEEK
+997 QVVEPQVEERPVQQVVAEPQVEEQ

-1038 NDMRNVLQTPPTYTV
+1038 NDMRNVLHTPPTYTV
-1053 PPLALLSIPRQAA
+1053 PPLALLSIPQQSA
-1066 LDNKEWLE
+1066 LDNTEWLE

-1430 PNYLFQQEDLLAKTE
+1430 PNYLFKQEDLLAKTE
-1445 QSESEDELFFDAC
+1445 QAESEDELFLDAC

-1496 SEARGTKPRD
+1496 SEGRGTKPRD

>member
-13 EEQTAMNKEVPKQIE
+13 EEQTAMNKEVPKQVE

-57 PLIPD
+57 PLVPD
-62 DGFDE
+62 NGFDE
-67 DDVREQPRFEEQH
+67 EDVIETGHFEEQP
-80 VQSGVY
+80 VRAVTY
-86 EDQPTQRGIKVERSR
+86 ENQPVQRGIKVERSR
-101 RPYVEK
+101 RQYVEK
-107 VVATYEEPEV
+107 VVSTYEEPEM
-117 QYEPDPEPVVKKVSV
+117 QYEPEREPVVKKASA
-132 PSQESSRRPFRP
+132 PSQESNRRPFRP

-156 PSVEKKVEKQEE
+156 PSVEKKEEKQEE
-168 EKERE
+168 VKERE

-191 KGYTLSAFSEGQT
+191 KGYKLSDFSEGQAPT
-204 TTPSSSGR
+204 SSSHR
-212 AGNQQEEQNHSK
+212 AANQQGEQQYEENK

-245 EPVVEE
+245 VPLVEE
-251 KEVVQEINTPQ
+251 KEVIQEMSTPQ
-262 EVSADEFLHKTIAE
+262 EVSADELLHKTVAE
-276 RTEDA
+276 QMESA
-281 GKEKD
+281 KLEKD
-286 VVVSNENSLQE
+286 VVVLNENNLQE
-297 ELVDSQVEHED
+297 ELVASKVEHED
-308 TILAEEMK
+308 TILSEEIK
-316 CNTEIEKQTSEE
+316 RNTEIKQPTIEVEKQAPEE

-345 IPEEFAEIA
+345 IPEEVSKVEVIA
-354 ETEEP
+354 ETEELE
-359 EVEVTAETE
+359 EVVMETE
-368 ESEEV
+368 APEEV
-373 EVTAETEESE
+373 EVIAEAKELEEVEVIAETEESE

-391 EESEEVEVTAE
+391 EESEEAEVIAE
-402 TEESEEVEVT
+402 TEESEEVEV
-412 AETEES
+412 
-418 EEVEVTAEAEE
+418 
-429 SEEVEVTAE
+429 
-438 TEEFEEVKVIAEAEE
+438 
-453 SEEAE
+453 
-458 VTTETEE
+458 
-465 SEEVEEIAETEESE
+465 IAET
-479 EVEEI
+479 
-484 AEAEESEEVE
+484 EESEEVE
-494 VIAEAEESEEV
+494 VIAEAEESEEA
-505 EVTTETEESEE
+505 EVITETEESEE
-516 VEVTAETEESEEVE
+516 VEVIAEAKESEEVEVIAEAKESEEVEVIAETEESEEVE
-530 VTAEAEESEE
+530 V
-540 VEVTAETEEFEE
+540 
-552 VKVIA
+552 
-557 EAEESEEAEVTTET
+557 
-571 EESEE
+571 
-576 VEEIA
+576 IA

-589 EEIAEAEESEEVE
+589 EVIAEAKELEEVEVITETEESEEVE
-602 VIAEAEESEEVEVTT
+602 VIAEAEET
-617 ETEESEEVEVTAET
+617 E
-631 EESEEV
+631 
-637 EVTAEAEES
+637 
-646 EEVEVTA
+646 
-653 ETEEFEEV
+653 
-661 KVIAEAEES
+661 VIAETKAPVVETF
-670 EEVEEIAEAEESE
+670 VALEEIQQE
-683 VEAFVELEE
+683 
-692 TQPEMVLDEAI
+692 DEAI

-736 NKLVVEEALVAEEQP
+736 NRRVVEEAQVAEEQRVVEEAQVAEEQRVVEEAQVAEEQRVVEEAQVAEEQRVVEEAQVAEEQRVVEEAPVVEEQRVVEETPIAEEQP
-751 VVEEAPIA
+751 VV
-759 EGKPVVEEAPV
+759 
-770 AEEQLVVEEALVAEE
+770 Q
-785 QPVVEEAP
+785 
-793 IAEGK
+793 
-798 SVVEEAPVA
+798 
-807 EEQLVV
+807 
-813 EETTIAE
+813 
-820 EKPVVPKEEPKREK
+820 KEEPKREK

-851 LMERHAARTSVMQPS
+851 LMERHAARANAMQPS
-866 MGERVENK
+866 ANVRVENK
-874 PVHQVEESPV
+874 PVQQEVAEPQVEERPV
-884 QQVVVESRVE
+884 QQVVAE
-894 EQPVKQVVVDPQV
+894 PQV
-907 EEQPMQQVVVEPQVE
+907 EENPMQQVVVEPQVE
-922 EQPMQQVVVEPQVK
+922 ERPV
-936 EQPMQQVVVEPQ
+936 
-948 VEVQPMQQVVVEPQV
+948 
-963 KEQPMQQ
+963 
-970 VVVEP
+970 
-975 QVKEQ
+975 
-980 PMQQVVVEPQV
+980 QQVVVEPQV
-991 EEQLGQ
+991 EERPVQ
-997 QMVVESQVEEK
+997 QVVAEPQVEERPVQQVVEPQVEERPVQQVAEPQVEEQ

-1038 NDMRNVLQTPPTYTV
+1038 NDMRNVLHTPPTYTV
-1053 PPLALLSIPRQAA
+1053 PPLALLSIPQQSA
-1066 LDNKEWLE
+1066 LDNTEWLE

-1430 PNYLFQQEDLLAKTE
+1430 PNYLFKQEDLLAKTE
-1445 QSESEDELFFDAC
+1445 QAESEDELFLDAC

-1496 SEARGTKPRD
+1496 SEGRGTKPRD

>member
-13 EEQTAMNKEVPKQIE
+13 EEQTALNKEVQKQIE

-57 PLIPD
+57 PLVPD
-62 DGFDE
+62 NGFDE
-67 DDVREQPRFEEQH
+67 EDEREVDHFEEQP
-80 VQSGVY
+80 VQGVTY
-86 EDQPTQRGIKVERSR
+86 EEPTAQRGIQVERSR

-107 VVATYEEPEV
+107 VVSTYEEPEV
-117 QYEPDPEPVVKKVSV
+117 QYEPVREAVVKKASA
-132 PSQESSRRPFRP
+132 PSQESNRRPFRP

-168 EKERE
+168 VKERE

-179 EGKSVVDAWLEK
+179 EGKAVVDAWLEK
-191 KGYTLSAFSEGQT
+191 KGYTLSDFSEGQAT
-204 TTPSSSGR
+204 SSSPSHESVG
-212 AGNQQEEQNHSK
+212 QQDK
-224 KEEKSVV
+224 KQEKSVV

-245 EPVVEE
+245 EPLVE
-251 KEVVQEINTPQ
+251 
-262 EVSADEFLHKTIAE
+262 
-276 RTEDA
+276 
-281 GKEKD
+281 EKD
-286 VVVSNENSLQE
+286 VVVLNENNLQE
-297 ELVDSQVEHED
+297 ELVASKVEHED
-308 TILAEEMK
+308 TILSEEIK
-316 CNTEIEKQTSEE
+316 RNTEIKQPTIEVEKQAPEE
-328 SVIVKAEEKLEE
+328 SVIVKAEEKLAE

-345 IPEEFAEIA
+345 IPEEPEEVEVIT

-359 EVEVTAETE
+359 EEVEVITETE
-368 ESEEV
+368 ELEEV
-373 EVTAETEESE
+373 EVITETEELE
-383 EVEVIAEA
+383 EVEVIAE
-391 EESEEVEVTAE
+391 SEEVEV
-402 TEESEEVEVT
+402 
-412 AETEES
+412 
-418 EEVEVTAEAEE
+418 
-429 SEEVEVTAE
+429 
-438 TEEFEEVKVIAEAEE
+438 
-453 SEEAE
+453 
-458 VTTETEE
+458 
-465 SEEVEEIAETEESE
+465 
-479 EVEEI
+479 I

-505 EVTTETEESEE
+505 EVITETEELEEVEVIAESEE
-516 VEVTAETEESEEVE
+516 VEV
-530 VTAEAEESEE
+530 
-540 VEVTAETEEFEE
+540 
-552 VKVIA
+552 
-557 EAEESEEAEVTTET
+557 
-571 EESEE
+571 
-576 VEEIA
+576 
-581 ETEESEEV
+581 
-589 EEIAEAEESEEVE
+589 IAEAEESEEVE
-602 VIAEAEESEEVEVTT
+602 VIAEAEESEEVEVIT
-617 ETEESEEVEVTAET
+617 ETEEPEEVE
-631 EESEEV
+631 
-637 EVTAEAEES
+637 
-646 EEVEVTA
+646 
-653 ETEEFEEV
+653 
-661 KVIAEAEES
+661 VIAEAEES
-670 EEVEEIAEAEESE
+670 EEVEVIAEAEESE
-683 VEAFVELEE
+683 EVEVIAETEEPEEVEVIAEAEESEEVEVIAETEEPEEVEVIAETEELEE
-692 TQPEMVLDEAI
+692 VEVIAETEAQEEVEVIAETEAQEEVEVIAETEEPEEVEVIAEAEELEEVEVITETEELEEVEVIAEIKAPVVETFVALEEIQQEDEAI

-717 QTKKDVQSFANVLI
+717 QTKNDVQSFANVLL

-736 NKLVVEEALVAEEQP
+736 NKR
-751 VVEEAPIA
+751 
-759 EGKPVVEEAPV
+759 VVEEAPV
-770 AEEQLVVEEALVAEE
+770 AEEQRVVEETPVAEE
-785 QPVVEEAP
+785 QR
-793 IAEGK
+793 
-798 SVVEEAPVA
+798 VVEEAPVA
-807 EEQLVV
+807 EEQRVV
-813 EETTIAE
+813 EEAPVAE
-820 EKPVVPKEEPKREK
+820 EQPVVKKEEPKREK

-851 LMERHAARTSVMQPS
+851 LMERHAARANAMQHSVNV
-866 MGERVENK
+866 RVENR
-874 PVHQVEESPV
+874 PV
-884 QQVVVESRVE
+884 QQVVAE
-894 EQPVKQVVVDPQV
+894 PQV
-907 EEQPMQQVVVEPQVE
+907 EEQPMQQVVAEPQVEEQPVQQVVAEPQVEEQLVQQVVAEPQVEEQPMQQVVAEPQVE
-922 EQPMQQVVVEPQVK
+922 EQPMQQVVVESQVE
-936 EQPMQQVVVEPQ
+936 EQPMQQVVVES
-948 VEVQPMQQVVVEPQV
+948 
-963 KEQPMQQ
+963 
-970 VVVEP
+970 
-975 QVKEQ
+975 
-980 PMQQVVVEPQV
+980 QV
-991 EEQLGQ
+991 EEQS
-997 QMVVESQVEEK
+997 V
-1008 PMQQVVVEQVQ
+1008 QQVVAEPQMEERPVQQVVEEQVQ

-1038 NDMRNVLQTPPTYTV
+1038 NDMRNVLHTPPTYTV
-1053 PPLALLSIPRQAA
+1053 PPLALLSIPQQSA
-1066 LDNKEWLE
+1066 LDNTEWLD

-1424 VKKQMK
+1424 VRKQMK
-1430 PNYLFQQEDLLAKTE
+1430 PNYLFKQEDLLAKTE
-1445 QSESEDELFFDAC
+1445 QAESEDELFFEAC

-1483 ARLIEEMESQGII
+1483 ARLIEEMQSQGII

>member
-57 PLIPD
+57 PLVPD
-62 DGFDE
+62 NGFDE
-67 DDVREQPRFEEQH
+67 EDESEVNRFEEQP
-80 VQSGVY
+80 VQGVKY
-86 EDQPTQRGIKVERSR
+86 EEPTAQRGIKVERSR

-107 VVATYEEPEV
+107 VVSTYEEPEV
-117 QYEPDPEPVVKKVSV
+117 QYEPVRESVVKKASA
-132 PSQESSRRPFRP
+132 PSQESNRRPFRP

-156 PSVEKKVEKQEE
+156 PSVEKKEEKQEE
-168 EKERE
+168 VKERE

-191 KGYTLSAFSEGQT
+191 KGYTLSDFSEGQAPT
-204 TTPSSSGR
+204 SSSHR
-212 AGNQQEEQNHSK
+212 AANQQGEQQYEENK

-245 EPVVEE
+245 VPLVEE
-251 KEVVQEINTPQ
+251 KEVIQEMSTPQ
-262 EVSADEFLHKTIAE
+262 EVSADELLHKTVAE
-276 RTEDA
+276 QMESA
-281 GKEKD
+281 KLEKD
-286 VVVSNENSLQE
+286 VVVLNENNLQE
-297 ELVDSQVEHED
+297 ELVASKVEHED
-308 TILAEEMK
+308 TILSEEIK
-316 CNTEIEKQTSEE
+316 RNTEIKQPTIEVEKQAPEE

-345 IPEEFAEIA
+345 IPEEVSKVEVIA
-354 ETEEP
+354 ETEELE
-359 EVEVTAETE
+359 EVVMETE
-368 ESEEV
+368 APEEV
-373 EVTAETEESE
+373 EVIAEAKELEEVEVIAETEESE

-391 EESEEVEVTAE
+391 EESEEAE
-402 TEESEEVEVT
+402 
-412 AETEES
+412 
-418 EEVEVTAEAEE
+418 
-429 SEEVEVTAE
+429 
-438 TEEFEEVKVIAEAEE
+438 VIAEAEE
-453 SEEAE
+453 L
-458 VTTETEE
+458 
-465 SEEVEEIAETEESE
+465 
-479 EVEEI
+479 
-484 AEAEESEEVE
+484 EEVE
-494 VIAEAEESEEV
+494 VIAEAEE
-505 EVTTETEESEE
+505 T
-516 VEVTAETEESEEVE
+516 
-530 VTAEAEESEE
+530 
-540 VEVTAETEEFEE
+540 
-552 VKVIA
+552 
-557 EAEESEEAEVTTET
+557 
-571 EESEE
+571 
-576 VEEIA
+576 
-581 ETEESEEV
+581 
-589 EEIAEAEESEEVE
+589 E
-602 VIAEAEESEEVEVTT
+602 VIAETKAPVVETFV
-617 ETEESEEVEVTAET
+617 AL
-631 EESEEV
+631 
-637 EVTAEAEES
+637 
-646 EEVEVTA
+646 
-653 ETEEFEEV
+653 
-661 KVIAEAEES
+661 
-670 EEVEEIAEAEESE
+670 EEIQQE
-683 VEAFVELEE
+683 
-692 TQPEMVLDEAI
+692 DEAI

-717 QTKKDVQSFANVLI
+717 QTKKDVQSFADVLI
-731 AETEE
+731 
-736 NKLVVEEALVAEEQP
+736 AEEQP
-751 VVEEAPIA
+751 VVEEAPVVEEQPVA
-759 EGKPVVEEAPV
+759 EETLVAEEQRVVEEAPV
-770 AEEQLVVEEALVAEE
+770 AEEQR
-785 QPVVEEAP
+785 
-793 IAEGK
+793 
-798 SVVEEAPVA
+798 VVEEAPVA
-807 EEQLVV
+807 EEQRVV
-813 EETTIAE
+813 EEAPVVEEQSVVEEAPVVEEQPVAE
-820 EKPVVPKEEPKREK
+820 ETPVAEEQPVVQKEEPKREK

-851 LMERHAARTSVMQPS
+851 LMERHAARANAMQPS
-866 MGERVENK
+866 ANVRVENK
-874 PVHQVEESPV
+874 PVQQEVAEPQVEEHPVQQVAAEPQMEEHPV
-884 QQVVVESRVE
+884 QQVVAE
-894 EQPVKQVVVDPQV
+894 PQV
-907 EEQPMQQVVVEPQVE
+907 EERLVQQEVAEPQVE
-922 EQPMQQVVVEPQVK
+922 EQPMQQVVA
-936 EQPMQQVVVEPQ
+936 
-948 VEVQPMQQVVVEPQV
+948 
-963 KEQPMQQ
+963 
-970 VVVEP
+970 
-975 QVKEQ
+975 
-980 PMQQVVVEPQV
+980 EPQV
-991 EEQLGQ
+991 EEQ
-997 QMVVESQVEEK
+997 

-1038 NDMRNVLQTPPTYTV
+1038 NDMRNVLHTPPTYTV
-1053 PPLALLSIPRQAA
+1053 PPLALLSIPQQSA
-1066 LDNKEWLE
+1066 LDNTEWLE

-1430 PNYLFQQEDLLAKTE
+1430 PNYLFKQEDLLAKTE
-1445 QSESEDELFFDAC
+1445 QAESEDELFFEAC

-1483 ARLIEEMESQGII
+1483 ARLIEEMQSQGII

>member
-57 PLIPD
+57 PLVPD
-62 DGFDE
+62 NGFDE
-67 DDVREQPRFEEQH
+67 EDESEVNRFEEQP
-80 VQSGVY
+80 VQGVTY
-86 EDQPTQRGIKVERSR
+86 EEPTAQRGIKVERSR

-107 VVATYEEPEV
+107 VVSTYEEPEV
-117 QYEPDPEPVVKKVSV
+117 QYEPVRESVVKKASA
-132 PSQESSRRPFRP
+132 PSQESNRRPFRP

-156 PSVEKKVEKQEE
+156 PSVEKKEEKQEE
-168 EKERE
+168 VKERE

-191 KGYTLSAFSEGQT
+191 KGYTLSDFSEGQAT
-204 TTPSSSGR
+204 SSASGEVVE
-212 AGNQQEEQNHSK
+212 QQGQQSK

-245 EPVVEE
+245 VPLVEE
-251 KEVVQEINTPQ
+251 KEVIQEMSTPQ
-262 EVSADEFLHKTIAE
+262 EVSADELLHKTVAE
-276 RTEDA
+276 QMESA
-281 GKEKD
+281 KLEKD
-286 VVVSNENSLQE
+286 VVVLNENNLQE
-297 ELVDSQVEHED
+297 ELVASKVEHED
-308 TILAEEMK
+308 TILSEEIK
-316 CNTEIEKQTSEE
+316 RNTEIKQPTIEVEKQAPEE

-345 IPEEFAEIA
+345 IPEE
-354 ETEEP
+354 
-359 EVEVTAETE
+359 V
-368 ESEEV
+368 SK
-373 EVTAETEESE
+373 
-383 EVEVIAEA
+383 VEVI
-391 EESEEVEVTAE
+391 
-402 TEESEEVEVT
+402 
-412 AETEES
+412 
-418 EEVEVTAEAEE
+418 
-429 SEEVEVTAE
+429 AE
-438 TEEFEEVKVIAEAEE
+438 TEEFEEVVMETEAPEEVEVITETEE

-458 VTTETEE
+458 V
-465 SEEVEEIAETEESE
+465 
-479 EVEEI
+479 I

-494 VIAEAEESEEV
+494 VIAEAEESEE
-505 EVTTETEESEE
+505 
-516 VEVTAETEESEEVE
+516 AE
-530 VTAEAEESEE
+530 
-540 VEVTAETEEFEE
+540 
-552 VKVIA
+552 VIA
-557 EAEESEEAEVTTET
+557 EAEESEEAEV
-571 EESEE
+571 
-576 VEEIA
+576 IA
-581 ETEESEEV
+581 ETEESEEAEV
-589 EEIAEAEESEEVE
+589 IAEAEESEEVE
-602 VIAEAEESEEVEVTT
+602 VIAE
-617 ETEESEEVEVTAET
+617 TEESEEVG
-631 EESEEV
+631 
-637 EVTAEAEES
+637 
-646 EEVEVTA
+646 
-653 ETEEFEEV
+653 
-661 KVIAEAEES
+661 VIAEAEEV
-670 EEVEEIAEAEESE
+670 EVIAEINAPV
-683 VEAFVELEE
+683 VETFVALEDIQQE
-692 TQPEMVLDEAI
+692 AEAI

-717 QTKKDVQSFANVLI
+717 QTKKDVQSFADVLI
-731 AETEE
+731 AE
-736 NKLVVEEALVAEEQP
+736 KQPAVEEAPVAEEQR
-751 VVEEAPIA
+751 VVEEAPVVEEQSVVEEAPVVEEQPVA
-759 EGKPVVEEAPV
+759 EETPVAEEQRVVEEAPVVEEQQVEEEAPVAEEQQVVEEAPV
-770 AEEQLVVEEALVAEE
+770 AEEQR
-785 QPVVEEAP
+785 VVEEAP
-793 IAEGK
+793 VVEEQQVEEETPVAEEQR
-798 SVVEEAPVA
+798 VVEEAPVA
-807 EEQLVV
+807 EEQRVVEEAPVVEEQSVVEEQPVV
-813 EETTIAE
+813 EETPVAE
-820 EKPVVPKEEPKREK
+820 EQPVVQKEEPKREK

-851 LMERHAARTSVMQPS
+851 LMERHAARANAMQPS
-866 MGERVENK
+866 ANVRVENK
-874 PVHQVEESPV
+874 PVQQVVAEPQVEEHPV
-884 QQVVVESRVE
+884 QQVVA
-894 EQPVKQVVVDPQV
+894 
-907 EEQPMQQVVVEPQVE
+907 EPQVE
-922 EQPMQQVVVEPQVK
+922 EQPI
-936 EQPMQQVVVEPQ
+936 
-948 VEVQPMQQVVVEPQV
+948 
-963 KEQPMQQ
+963 
-970 VVVEP
+970 
-975 QVKEQ
+975 
-980 PMQQVVVEPQV
+980 
-991 EEQLGQ
+991 
-997 QMVVESQVEEK
+997 
-1008 PMQQVVVEQVQ
+1008 QQVVVEQVQ

-1038 NDMRNVLQTPPTYTV
+1038 NDMRNVLHTPPTYTV
-1053 PPLALLSIPRQAA
+1053 PPLALLSIPQQSA
-1066 LDNKEWLE
+1066 LDNTEWLE

-1430 PNYLFQQEDLLAKTE
+1430 PNYLFKQEDLLAKTE
-1445 QSESEDELFFDAC
+1445 QAESEDELFFEAC

-1483 ARLIEEMESQGII
+1483 ARLIEEMQSQGII

>member
-13 EEQTAMNKEVPKQIE
+13 EEQTAMNKEVPKQVE

-57 PLIPD
+57 PLVPD
-62 DGFDE
+62 NGFDE
-67 DDVREQPRFEEQH
+67 EDVIETGHFEEPP
-80 VQSGVY
+80 VQAVTY
-86 EDQPTQRGIKVERSR
+86 ENQPIQRGIKVERSR
-101 RPYVEK
+101 RQYVEK
-107 VVATYEEPEV
+107 VVSTYEEPEI
-117 QYEPDPEPVVKKVSV
+117 QYEPEREPVVKKASA
-132 PSQESSRRPFRP
+132 PAQESNRRPFRP

-156 PSVEKKVEKQEE
+156 PSVEKKEEKQEE
-168 EKERE
+168 VKERE

-191 KGYTLSAFSEGQT
+191 KGYTLSDFSEGQAPT
-204 TTPSSSGR
+204 SSSHEGID
-212 AGNQQEEQNHSK
+212 QQDQQSK

-245 EPVVEE
+245 EPIVE
-251 KEVVQEINTPQ
+251 EVVQEMSAPQ
-262 EVSADEFLHKTIAE
+262 EVPAAELLHETIAE
-276 RTEDA
+276 RMEDT
-281 GKEKD
+281 KQEKD
-286 VVVSNENSLQE
+286 VVAKNILQAE
-297 ELVDSQVEHED
+297 SVDSKVEHED
-308 TILAEEMK
+308 TILSEEIK
-316 CNTEIEKQTSEE
+316 RNTEIEQPTIEVEKQAPEE

-345 IPEEFAEIA
+345 IPEE
-354 ETEEP
+354 
-359 EVEVTAETE
+359 VEVI
-368 ESEEV
+368 
-373 EVTAETEESE
+373 AETEESE
-383 EVEVIAEA
+383 EVEVIAET
-391 EESEEVEVTAE
+391 EESEEVEVIAE
-402 TEESEEVEVT
+402 TEESEEVEV
-412 AETEES
+412 
-418 EEVEVTAEAEE
+418 
-429 SEEVEVTAE
+429 
-438 TEEFEEVKVIAEAEE
+438 
-453 SEEAE
+453 
-458 VTTETEE
+458 
-465 SEEVEEIAETEESE
+465 IAETEEQK
-479 EVEEI
+479 
-484 AEAEESEEVE
+484 EVE
-494 VIAEAEESEEV
+494 VIAEAEEQEEV
-505 EVTTETEESEE
+505 E
-516 VEVTAETEESEEVE
+516 A
-530 VTAEAEESEE
+530 
-540 VEVTAETEEFEE
+540 
-552 VKVIA
+552 IA
-557 EAEESEEAEVTTET
+557 EAEEQ
-571 EESEE
+571 EE
-576 VEEIA
+576 VEAIA
-581 ETEESEEV
+581 ETEAPEEV
-589 EEIAEAEESEEVE
+589 EPV
-602 VIAEAEESEEVEVTT
+602 V
-617 ETEESEEVEVTAET
+617 
-631 EESEEV
+631 
-637 EVTAEAEES
+637 
-646 EEVEVTA
+646 
-653 ETEEFEEV
+653 
-661 KVIAEAEES
+661 
-670 EEVEEIAEAEESE
+670 
-683 VEAFVELEE
+683 LEE
-692 TQPEMVLDEAI
+692 TQQEMVLNEAV
-703 EQKSEFIHVAEADE
+703 EQKNEFIHVAEADE
-717 QTKKDVQSFANVLI
+717 QTKKDVQSFADVLI
-731 AETEE
+731 TEE
-736 NKLVVEEALVAEEQP
+736 QLVVEETPIVEEQP
-751 VVEEAPIA
+751 VAEETPIVEDQ
-759 EGKPVVEEAPV
+759 PVVEEAPV
-770 AEEQLVVEEALVAEE
+770 AEEQS
-785 QPVVEEAP
+785 VVEEAP
-793 IAEGK
+793 IAEEQPVAEETPIVEEQPVAEETPIVEDQP
-798 SVVEEAPVA
+798 VVEEAPVA
-807 EEQLVV
+807 EEQSVV
-813 EETTIAE
+813 EEAPIAE
-820 EKPVVPKEEPKREK
+820 EQPVAEETPIVEEQPVVQKEEPKREK

-851 LMERHAARTSVMQPS
+851 LMERHAARTNAMQPS
-866 MGERVENK
+866 MSERVENK
-874 PVHQVEESPV
+874 SVHQVEE
-884 QQVVVESRVE
+884 
-894 EQPVKQVVVDPQV
+894 K
-907 EEQPMQQVVVEPQVE
+907 PMQQVVVEPQVE
-922 EQPMQQVVVEPQVK
+922 EKPV
-936 EQPMQQVVVEPQ
+936 
-948 VEVQPMQQVVVEPQV
+948 
-963 KEQPMQQ
+963 
-970 VVVEP
+970 
-975 QVKEQ
+975 
-980 PMQQVVVEPQV
+980 QQVVVEPQV
-991 EEQLGQ
+991 EEKPVQ
-997 QMVVESQVEEK
+997 QVVVEPQVEEK
-1008 PMQQVVVEQVQ
+1008 PVQQVVAEQVQ

-1025 EVQEKA
+1025 EVEEKA

-1038 NDMRNVLQTPPTYTV
+1038 NDVRNVLQTPPTYTI
-1053 PPLALLSIPRQAA
+1053 PPLTLLSIPQQAA
-1066 LDNKEWLE
+1066 LDNTEWLE

-1430 PNYLFQQEDLLAKTE
+1430 PNYLFKQEDLLAKTE
-1445 QSESEDELFFDAC
+1445 QAESEDELFFEAC

-1483 ARLIEEMESQGII
+1483 ARLIEEMQSQGII

>member
-13 EEQTAMNKEVPKQIE
+13 EEQTAMNKEVLKQVE

-57 PLIPD
+57 PLVPD
-62 DGFDE
+62 NGFDE
-67 DDVREQPRFEEQH
+67 EDVIETGHFEEQP
-80 VQSGVY
+80 VQAVTY
-86 EDQPTQRGIKVERSR
+86 ENQPTQRGIKVERSR
-101 RPYVEK
+101 RQYVEK
-107 VVATYEEPEV
+107 VVSTYEEPEM
-117 QYEPDPEPVVKKVSV
+117 QYEPEREPVVKKASV
-132 PSQESSRRPFRP
+132 PTQESNRRPFRP

-191 KGYTLSAFSEGQT
+191 KGYALSDFSEGQAT
-204 TTPSSSGR
+204 NSSSHEGVDQR
-212 AGNQQEEQNHSK
+212 DQQNK

-245 EPVVEE
+245 EPIVEE
-251 KEVVQEINTPQ
+251 KEVVQEISAPQ
-262 EVSADEFLHKTIAE
+262 EVPAAE
-276 RTEDA
+276 LLQQES
-281 GKEKD
+281 D
-286 VVVSNENSLQE
+286 VVAKNTLQA
-297 ELVDSQVEHED
+297 ELVDSKVEHED
-308 TILAEEMK
+308 TILLEETK
-316 CNTEIEKQTSEE
+316 RNTEIEQPTIEVEKQAPEE

-345 IPEEFAEIA
+345 IPEEVEVIA
-354 ETEEP
+354 E
-359 EVEVTAETE
+359 AE
-368 ESEEV
+368 
-373 EVTAETEESE
+373 APE

-391 EESEEVEVTAE
+391 EELEEVEVIVE
-402 TEESEEVEVT
+402 T
-412 AETEES
+412 
-418 EEVEVTAEAEE
+418 
-429 SEEVEVTAE
+429 
-438 TEEFEEVKVIAEAEE
+438 KDL
-453 SEEAE
+453 
-458 VTTETEE
+458 
-465 SEEVEEIAETEESE
+465 
-479 EVEEI
+479 
-484 AEAEESEEVE
+484 EEVE
-494 VIAEAEESEEV
+494 VIAEAEEKEEV
-505 EVTTETEESEE
+505 EVIAETEDLEE
-516 VEVTAETEESEEVE
+516 VEV
-530 VTAEAEESEE
+530 
-540 VEVTAETEEFEE
+540 
-552 VKVIA
+552 
-557 EAEESEEAEVTTET
+557 
-571 EESEE
+571 
-576 VEEIA
+576 IA
-581 ETEESEEV
+581 ETEDL
-589 EEIAEAEESEEVE
+589 EEVE
-602 VIAEAEESEEVEVTT
+602 VIAEAEP
-617 ETEESEEVEVTAET
+617 
-631 EESEEV
+631 
-637 EVTAEAEES
+637 
-646 EEVEVTA
+646 
-653 ETEEFEEV
+653 
-661 KVIAEAEES
+661 
-670 EEVEEIAEAEESE
+670 
-683 VEAFVELEE
+683 VELEE
-692 TQPEMVLDEAI
+692 TQQEILLDEAI
-703 EQKSEFIHVAEADE
+703 EQKNGFIHVAEADE
-717 QTKKDVQSFANVLI
+717 QTQKDVQSFADVLI
-731 AETEE
+731 A
-736 NKLVVEEALVAEEQP
+736 
-751 VVEEAPIA
+751 EEAPIA
-759 EGKPVVEEAPV
+759 EEQQVVEEAPV
-770 AEEQLVVEEALVAEE
+770 AEEQ
-785 QPVVEEAP
+785 PVV
-793 IAEGK
+793 
-798 SVVEEAPVA
+798 
-807 EEQLVV
+807 Q
-813 EETTIAE
+813 
-820 EKPVVPKEEPKREK
+820 KEEPKREK

-851 LMERHAARTSVMQPS
+851 LMERHAARANAMQSS
-866 MGERVENK
+866 MSERVENK
-874 PVHQVEESPV
+874 PVQQVEEKPV
-884 QQVVVESRVE
+884 QQVVVE
-894 EQPVKQVVVDPQV
+894 PQV
-907 EEQPMQQVVVEPQVE
+907 EEKPMQQVVVESQVEEKPMQQVVVEPQVE
-922 EQPMQQVVVEPQVK
+922 EKPMQQVVAESRVEEK
-936 EQPMQQVVVEPQ
+936 
-948 VEVQPMQQVVVEPQV
+948 
-963 KEQPMQQ
+963 
-970 VVVEP
+970 
-975 QVKEQ
+975 

-991 EEQLGQ
+991 EEKPMQ
-997 QMVVESQVEEK
+997 QVVVESRVEEKPVQQEVVEPQVEEKPVQQVVVESQVEEK
-1008 PMQQVVVEQVQ
+1008 PVQQVVVEQVQ

-1038 NDMRNVLQTPPTYTV
+1038 NDMRNVLQTPPTYAI
-1053 PPLALLSIPRQAA
+1053 PPLTLLSIPQQAA
-1066 LDNKEWLE
+1066 LDNTQWLD

-1293 VSEREIPGETLP
+1293 VSGREIPGETLP

-1430 PNYLFQQEDLLAKTE
+1430 PNYLFKQEDLLAKTE
-1445 QSESEDELFFDAC
+1445 QAESEDELFFEAC

-1496 SEARGTKPRD
+1496 SEGRGTKPRD

>member
-57 PLIPD
+57 PLVPD
-62 DGFDE
+62 NGFDE
-67 DDVREQPRFEEQH
+67 EDESEVNRFEEQP
-80 VQSGVY
+80 VQGVAY
-86 EDQPTQRGIKVERSR
+86 EEPAAQRGIKVERSR

-107 VVATYEEPEV
+107 VVSTYEEPEV
-117 QYEPDPEPVVKKVSV
+117 QYEPVRESVVKKASA
-132 PSQESSRRPFRP
+132 PSQESNRRPFRP

-168 EKERE
+168 VKERE

-179 EGKSVVDAWLEK
+179 EGKAVVDAWLEK
-191 KGYTLSAFSEGQT
+191 KGYKLSDFSEGQAT
-204 TTPSSSGR
+204 SSAPGEVVEQK
-212 AGNQQEEQNHSK
+212 GQQGK

-245 EPVVEE
+245 VPLVEE
-251 KEVVQEINTPQ
+251 KEVIKEMSTPQ
-262 EVSADEFLHKTIAE
+262 EVSADELLHKTVEQMESA
-276 RTEDA
+276 
-281 GKEKD
+281 KLEKD
-286 VVVSNENSLQE
+286 VVVLNENNLQE
-297 ELVDSQVEHED
+297 ELVASKVEHED
-308 TILAEEMK
+308 TILSEEIK
-316 CNTEIEKQTSEE
+316 RNTEIKNPTIEVEKQAPEE

-345 IPEEFAEIA
+345 IPEELEEVEVITETEEQEEVEVIA
-354 ETEEP
+354 ETEELE
-359 EVEVTAETE
+359 EVEVIAETE
-368 ESEEV
+368 EL
-373 EVTAETEESE
+373 E

-391 EESEEVEVTAE
+391 EESEEVEVITETEEQEEVEVIAE
-402 TEESEEVEVT
+402 TEESEEVEVIT
-412 AETEES
+412 ETEEQEEVEVIAEIEESEEVEVIAETEES
-418 EEVEVTAEAEE
+418 EEVEV
-429 SEEVEVTAE
+429 
-438 TEEFEEVKVIAEAEE
+438 
-453 SEEAE
+453 
-458 VTTETEE
+458 
-465 SEEVEEIAETEESE
+465 IAETEEL
-479 EVEEI
+479 
-484 AEAEESEEVE
+484 EEVE
-494 VIAEAEESEEV
+494 VIAEAEEL
-505 EVTTETEESEE
+505 
-516 VEVTAETEESEEVE
+516 
-530 VTAEAEESEE
+530 
-540 VEVTAETEEFEE
+540 
-552 VKVIA
+552 
-557 EAEESEEAEVTTET
+557 
-571 EESEE
+571 
-576 VEEIA
+576 
-581 ETEESEEV
+581 
-589 EEIAEAEESEEVE
+589 EEVE
-602 VIAEAEESEEVEVTT
+602 VIAETEELEEVEVIA
-617 ETEESEEVEVTAET
+617 ETEELEEVEVIAET
-631 EESEEV
+631 EELEEV
-637 EVTAEAEES
+637 EVI
-646 EEVEVTA
+646 A
-653 ETEEFEEV
+653 ETKAPVVETFV
-661 KVIAEAEES
+661 AL
-670 EEVEEIAEAEESE
+670 EEIQQEDE
-683 VEAFVELEE
+683 V
-692 TQPEMVLDEAI
+692 I
-703 EQKSEFIHVAEADE
+703 EQNSEFIHVAEADE
-717 QTKKDVQSFANVLI
+717 QTKNDVQSFANVLI

-736 NKLVVEEALVAEEQP
+736 NKRVEEEAPVVEEQSVEEEVPVVEEQP
-751 VVEEAPIA
+751 VV
-759 EGKPVVEEAPV
+759 K
-770 AEEQLVVEEALVAEE
+770 
-785 QPVVEEAP
+785 
-793 IAEGK
+793 
-798 SVVEEAPVA
+798 
-807 EEQLVV
+807 
-813 EETTIAE
+813 
-820 EKPVVPKEEPKREK
+820 KEEPKREK

-851 LMERHAARTSVMQPS
+851 LMERHAARANAMQPS
-866 MGERVENK
+866 ANVRVENK
-874 PVHQVEESPV
+874 PVQQEVAEPQVEEQPM
-884 QQVVVESRVE
+884 QQEVVEPQVE
-894 EQPVKQVVVDPQV
+894 EQPVQQEVVEPQV

-922 EQPMQQVVVEPQVK
+922 EQPMQQVVVESQVE
-936 EQPMQQVVVEPQ
+936 EQPMQQVVVESQ
-948 VEVQPMQQVVVEPQV
+948 VE
-963 KEQPMQQ
+963 
-970 VVVEP
+970 
-975 QVKEQ
+975 EQ

-991 EEQLGQ
+991 EEQPVQ
-997 QMVVESQVEEK
+997 RVVVESQVEQ
-1008 PMQQVVVEQVQ
+1008 PIQQVVVEQVQ

-1025 EVQEKA
+1025 EVKEKA

-1038 NDMRNVLQTPPTYTV
+1038 NDMRNVLHTPPTYTV
-1053 PPLALLSIPRQAA
+1053 PPLALLSIPQQTA
-1066 LDNKEWLE
+1066 LDNTEWLE

-1399 NGTSKPVRVQGVY
+1399 NGTSKPVRIQGVY

-1424 VKKQMK
+1424 VRKQMK
-1430 PNYLFQQEDLLAKTE
+1430 PNYLFKQEDLLAKTE
-1445 QSESEDELFFDAC
+1445 QAESEDELFFDAC

-1496 SEARGTKPRD
+1496 SEGRGTKPRD

>member
-13 EEQTAMNKEVPKQIE
+13 EEQTALNKEVQKQIE

-57 PLIPD
+57 PLVPD
-62 DGFDE
+62 NGFDE
-67 DDVREQPRFEEQH
+67 EDEREVDHFEEQP
-80 VQSGVY
+80 VQGVTY
-86 EDQPTQRGIKVERSR
+86 EEPTAQRGIQVERSR

-107 VVATYEEPEV
+107 VVSTYEEPEV
-117 QYEPDPEPVVKKVSV
+117 QYEPVREAVVKKASA
-132 PSQESSRRPFRP
+132 PSQESNRRPFRP

-168 EKERE
+168 VKERE

-179 EGKSVVDAWLEK
+179 EGKAVVDAWLEK
-191 KGYTLSAFSEGQT
+191 KGYTLSDFSEGQAT
-204 TTPSSSGR
+204 SSSPSHESVG
-212 AGNQQEEQNHSK
+212 QQDK
-224 KEEKSVV
+224 KQEKSVV

-245 EPVVEE
+245 EPLVEE
-251 KEVVQEINTPQ
+251 KEVIQGMSTPQ
-262 EVSADEFLHKTIAE
+262 EVSADELLHKTVAE
-276 RTEDA
+276 QMESA
-281 GKEKD
+281 KLEKD
-286 VVVSNENSLQE
+286 VVVLNENNLQE
-297 ELVDSQVEHED
+297 ELVASKVEHED
-308 TILAEEMK
+308 TILSEEIK
-316 CNTEIEKQTSEE
+316 RNTEIKQPTIEVEKQAPEE
-328 SVIVKAEEKLEE
+328 SVIVKAEEKLAE

-345 IPEEFAEIA
+345 IPEEPEEVEVIT

-359 EVEVTAETE
+359 EEVEVITETEEPEEVEVIAEAE

-373 EVTAETEESE
+373 EVITETEESE

-391 EESEEVEVTAE
+391 EESEEVEV
-402 TEESEEVEVT
+402 
-412 AETEES
+412 
-418 EEVEVTAEAEE
+418 
-429 SEEVEVTAE
+429 
-438 TEEFEEVKVIAEAEE
+438 I
-453 SEEAE
+453 
-458 VTTETEE
+458 TETEE
-465 SEEVEEIAETEESE
+465 P
-479 EVEEI
+479 
-484 AEAEESEEVE
+484 EEVE

-505 EVTTETEESEE
+505 EVIAETEELEE
-516 VEVTAETEESEEVE
+516 VEVIAETEELEEVEVIAEAEELEEVEVIAETEELEEVEVIAEAEVLEEVEVIAETEAQEEVEVIAETEEPEEVEVIAETEESEEVE
-530 VTAEAEESEE
+530 V
-540 VEVTAETEEFEE
+540 
-552 VKVIA
+552 IA
-557 EAEESEEAEVTTET
+557 EIKAPVVET
-571 EESEE
+571 F
-576 VEEIA
+576 VALEEIQQ
-581 ETEESEEV
+581 E
-589 EEIAEAEESEEVE
+589 
-602 VIAEAEESEEVEVTT
+602 
-617 ETEESEEVEVTAET
+617 
-631 EESEEV
+631 
-637 EVTAEAEES
+637 
-646 EEVEVTA
+646 
-653 ETEEFEEV
+653 
-661 KVIAEAEES
+661 
-670 EEVEEIAEAEESE
+670 
-683 VEAFVELEE
+683 
-692 TQPEMVLDEAI
+692 DEAI

-717 QTKKDVQSFANVLI
+717 QTKNDVQSFANVLL

-736 NKLVVEEALVAEEQP
+736 NKR
-751 VVEEAPIA
+751 
-759 EGKPVVEEAPV
+759 VVEEAPV
-770 AEEQLVVEEALVAEE
+770 AEEQRVVEETPVAEE
-785 QPVVEEAP
+785 QR
-793 IAEGK
+793 
-798 SVVEEAPVA
+798 VVEEAPVA
-807 EEQLVV
+807 EEQRVV
-813 EETTIAE
+813 EEAPVAE
-820 EKPVVPKEEPKREK
+820 EQPVVKKEEPKREK

-851 LMERHAARTSVMQPS
+851 LMERHAARANAMQHSVNV
-866 MGERVENK
+866 RVENR
-874 PVHQVEESPV
+874 PV
-884 QQVVVESRVE
+884 QQVVAE
-894 EQPVKQVVVDPQV
+894 PQV
-907 EEQPMQQVVVEPQVE
+907 EEQPMQQVVAEPQVE
-922 EQPMQQVVVEPQVK
+922 EQPMQQVVVESQVE
-936 EQPMQQVVVEPQ
+936 EQPMQQVVA
-948 VEVQPMQQVVVEPQV
+948 
-963 KEQPMQQ
+963 
-970 VVVEP
+970 
-975 QVKEQ
+975 
-980 PMQQVVVEPQV
+980 EPQV
-991 EEQLGQ
+991 EEQS
-997 QMVVESQVEEK
+997 V
-1008 PMQQVVVEQVQ
+1008 QQVVAEPQMEERPVQQVVEEQVQ

-1038 NDMRNVLQTPPTYTV
+1038 NDMRNVLHTPPTYTV
-1053 PPLALLSIPRQAA
+1053 PPLALLSIPQQSA
-1066 LDNKEWLE
+1066 LDNTEWLD

-1424 VKKQMK
+1424 VRKQMK
-1430 PNYLFQQEDLLAKTE
+1430 PNYLFKQEDLLAKTE
-1445 QSESEDELFFDAC
+1445 QAESEDELFFEAC

-1483 ARLIEEMESQGII
+1483 ARLIEEMQSQGII

>member
-57 PLIPD
+57 PLVPD
-62 DGFDE
+62 NGFDE
-67 DDVREQPRFEEQH
+67 EDESEVNRFEEQP
-80 VQSGVY
+80 VQGVTY
-86 EDQPTQRGIKVERSR
+86 EEPTAQRGIKVERSR

-107 VVATYEEPEV
+107 VVSTYEEPEV
-117 QYEPDPEPVVKKVSV
+117 QYEPVRESVVKKASA
-132 PSQESSRRPFRP
+132 PSQESNRRPFRP

-156 PSVEKKVEKQEE
+156 PSVEKKEEKQEE
-168 EKERE
+168 VKERE

-191 KGYTLSAFSEGQT
+191 KGYTLSDFSEGQAPT
-204 TTPSSSGR
+204 SSSHR
-212 AGNQQEEQNHSK
+212 AANQQGEQQYEENK

-245 EPVVEE
+245 VPLVEE
-251 KEVVQEINTPQ
+251 KEVIQEMSTPQ
-262 EVSADEFLHKTIAE
+262 EVSADELLHKTVAE
-276 RTEDA
+276 QMESA
-281 GKEKD
+281 KLEKD
-286 VVVSNENSLQE
+286 VVVLNENNLQE
-297 ELVDSQVEHED
+297 ELVASKVEHED
-308 TILAEEMK
+308 TILSEEIK
-316 CNTEIEKQTSEE
+316 RNTEIKQPTIEVEKQAPEE

-345 IPEEFAEIA
+345 IPEE
-354 ETEEP
+354 
-359 EVEVTAETE
+359 V
-368 ESEEV
+368 SK
-373 EVTAETEESE
+373 
-383 EVEVIAEA
+383 VEVI
-391 EESEEVEVTAE
+391 
-402 TEESEEVEVT
+402 
-412 AETEES
+412 
-418 EEVEVTAEAEE
+418 
-429 SEEVEVTAE
+429 AE
-438 TEEFEEVKVIAEAEE
+438 TEEFEEVVMETEAPEEVEVITETEE

-458 VTTETEE
+458 V
-465 SEEVEEIAETEESE
+465 
-479 EVEEI
+479 I

-494 VIAEAEESEEV
+494 VIAEAEESEE
-505 EVTTETEESEE
+505 
-516 VEVTAETEESEEVE
+516 AE
-530 VTAEAEESEE
+530 
-540 VEVTAETEEFEE
+540 
-552 VKVIA
+552 VIA
-557 EAEESEEAEVTTET
+557 EAEESEEAEV
-571 EESEE
+571 
-576 VEEIA
+576 IA
-581 ETEESEEV
+581 ETEESEEAEV
-589 EEIAEAEESEEVE
+589 IAEAEESEEVE
-602 VIAEAEESEEVEVTT
+602 VIAE
-617 ETEESEEVEVTAET
+617 TEESEEVEVIAET

-637 EVTAEAEES
+637 G
-646 EEVEVTA
+646 
-653 ETEEFEEV
+653 
-661 KVIAEAEES
+661 VIAEAEES
-670 EEVEEIAEAEESE
+670 EEVEVIAEINAPV
-683 VEAFVELEE
+683 VETFVALEDIQQE
-692 TQPEMVLDEAI
+692 AEAI

-717 QTKKDVQSFANVLI
+717 QTKKDVQSFADVLI
-731 AETEE
+731 AE
-736 NKLVVEEALVAEEQP
+736 KQP
-751 VVEEAPIA
+751 A
-759 EGKPVVEEAPV
+759 VEEAPV
-770 AEEQLVVEEALVAEE
+770 AEEQRVVEEAPVVEEQSVAEETPVAEE
-785 QPVVEEAP
+785 QPVV
-793 IAEGK
+793 
-798 SVVEEAPVA
+798 
-807 EEQLVV
+807 Q
-813 EETTIAE
+813 
-820 EKPVVPKEEPKREK
+820 KEEPKREK

-851 LMERHAARTSVMQPS
+851 LMERHAARANAMQPS
-866 MGERVENK
+866 ANVRVENK
-874 PVHQVEESPV
+874 PVQQEVAEPQVEEHPV
-884 QQVVVESRVE
+884 QQVVAE
-894 EQPVKQVVVDPQV
+894 PQV
-907 EEQPMQQVVVEPQVE
+907 EEHPVQQVVAEPQVEEHPVQQVVAEPQVE
-922 EQPMQQVVVEPQVK
+922 EQPI
-936 EQPMQQVVVEPQ
+936 
-948 VEVQPMQQVVVEPQV
+948 
-963 KEQPMQQ
+963 
-970 VVVEP
+970 
-975 QVKEQ
+975 
-980 PMQQVVVEPQV
+980 
-991 EEQLGQ
+991 
-997 QMVVESQVEEK
+997 
-1008 PMQQVVVEQVQ
+1008 QQVVVEQVQ

-1038 NDMRNVLQTPPTYTV
+1038 NDMRNVLHTPPTYTV
-1053 PPLALLSIPRQAA
+1053 PPLALLSIPQQSA
-1066 LDNKEWLE
+1066 LDNTEWLE

-1430 PNYLFQQEDLLAKTE
+1430 PNYLFKQEDLLAKTE
-1445 QSESEDELFFDAC
+1445 QAESEDELFFEAC

-1483 ARLIEEMESQGII
+1483 ARLIEEMQSQGII

>member
-1 MLDWMKKLFNKE
+1 
-13 EEQTAMNKEVPKQIE
+13 EV
-28 SQPKIPRVN
+28 
-37 HYTEA
+37 
-42 REAQMASRNAGKCRF
+42 
-57 PLIPD
+57 
-62 DGFDE
+62 
-67 DDVREQPRFEEQH
+67 
-80 VQSGVY
+80 
-86 EDQPTQRGIKVERSR
+86 
-101 RPYVEK
+101 
-107 VVATYEEPEV
+107 EV
-117 QYEPDPEPVVKKVSV
+117 
-132 PSQESSRRPFRP
+132 
-144 TEMISPIYGYNR
+144 
-156 PSVEKKVEKQEE
+156 
-168 EKERE
+168 
-173 DLEISV
+173 
-179 EGKSVVDAWLEK
+179 
-191 KGYTLSAFSEGQT
+191 
-204 TTPSSSGR
+204 
-212 AGNQQEEQNHSK
+212 
-224 KEEKSVV
+224 
-231 DQWLEKNGYEIERQ
+231 
-245 EPVVEE
+245 
-251 KEVVQEINTPQ
+251 
-262 EVSADEFLHKTIAE
+262 
-276 RTEDA
+276 
-281 GKEKD
+281 
-286 VVVSNENSLQE
+286 
-297 ELVDSQVEHED
+297 
-308 TILAEEMK
+308 
-316 CNTEIEKQTSEE
+316 
-328 SVIVKAEEKLEE
+328 
-340 TIIVE
+340 
-345 IPEEFAEIA
+345 IA
-354 ETEEP
+354 ETEE
-359 EVEVTAETE
+359 VEVIAETE

-373 EVTAETEESE
+373 EVIAEAKELEEVEVIAETEESEEVEVIAEAKELEEVEVIAEAEESEEVEVIAEAKESEEVEVIAEAKELEEVEVIAEAEESEEVKVIAEAEESEEAEVIAETEESE

-391 EESEEVEVTAE
+391 EESEEVEV
-402 TEESEEVEVT
+402 
-412 AETEES
+412 
-418 EEVEVTAEAEE
+418 
-429 SEEVEVTAE
+429 
-438 TEEFEEVKVIAEAEE
+438 IAEAEE
-453 SEEAE
+453 L
-458 VTTETEE
+458 
-465 SEEVEEIAETEESE
+465 
-479 EVEEI
+479 
-484 AEAEESEEVE
+484 EEVE

-505 EVTTETEESEE
+505 
-516 VEVTAETEESEEVE
+516 
-530 VTAEAEESEE
+530 
-540 VEVTAETEEFEE
+540 
-552 VKVIA
+552 
-557 EAEESEEAEVTTET
+557 
-571 EESEE
+571 
-576 VEEIA
+576 
-581 ETEESEEV
+581 
-589 EEIAEAEESEEVE
+589 
-602 VIAEAEESEEVEVTT
+602 
-617 ETEESEEVEVTAET
+617 
-631 EESEEV
+631 
-637 EVTAEAEES
+637 
-646 EEVEVTA
+646 
-653 ETEEFEEV
+653 
-661 KVIAEAEES
+661 
-670 EEVEEIAEAEESE
+670 
-683 VEAFVELEE
+683 
-692 TQPEMVLDEAI
+692 EAI

-736 NKLVVEEALVAEEQP
+736 NRRVVEEAQVAEEQRVVEEAPVVEEQRVVEETPVVEEQRVIEETPIAEEQP
-751 VVEEAPIA
+751 VV
-759 EGKPVVEEAPV
+759 
-770 AEEQLVVEEALVAEE
+770 Q
-785 QPVVEEAP
+785 
-793 IAEGK
+793 
-798 SVVEEAPVA
+798 
-807 EEQLVV
+807 
-813 EETTIAE
+813 
-820 EKPVVPKEEPKREK
+820 KEEPKREK

-851 LMERHAARTSVMQPS
+851 LMERHAARANAMQPS
-866 MGERVENK
+866 ANVRVENK
-874 PVHQVEESPV
+874 PVQQEVAEPQVEERPV
-884 QQVVVESRVE
+884 QQVVAE
-894 EQPVKQVVVDPQV
+894 PQV
-907 EEQPMQQVVVEPQVE
+907 EENPMQQVVVEPQVE
-922 EQPMQQVVVEPQVK
+922 ERPV
-936 EQPMQQVVVEPQ
+936 
-948 VEVQPMQQVVVEPQV
+948 
-963 KEQPMQQ
+963 
-970 VVVEP
+970 
-975 QVKEQ
+975 
-980 PMQQVVVEPQV
+980 QQVVVEPQV
-991 EEQLGQ
+991 EERPVQ
-997 QMVVESQVEEK
+997 QVVEPQVEEQ

-1038 NDMRNVLQTPPTYTV
+1038 NDMRNVLHTPLTYTV
-1053 PPLALLSIPRQAA
+1053 PPLALLSIPQQSA
-1066 LDNKEWLE
+1066 LDNTEWLE

-1430 PNYLFQQEDLLAKTE
+1430 PNYLFKQEDLLAKTE
-1445 QSESEDELFFDAC
+1445 QAESEDELFLDAC

-1496 SEARGTKPRD
+1496 SEGRGTKPRD

>member
-57 PLIPD
+57 PLVPD
-62 DGFDE
+62 NGFDE
-67 DDVREQPRFEEQH
+67 EDESEVNRFEEQP
-80 VQSGVY
+80 VQGVTY
-86 EDQPTQRGIKVERSR
+86 EEPTAQRGIKVERSR

-107 VVATYEEPEV
+107 VVSTYEEPEV
-117 QYEPDPEPVVKKVSV
+117 QYEPVRESVVKKASV
-132 PSQESSRRPFRP
+132 PSQESNRRPFRP

-156 PSVEKKVEKQEE
+156 PSVEKKEEKQEE
-168 EKERE
+168 VKERE

-191 KGYTLSAFSEGQT
+191 KGYTLSDFSEGQAPT
-204 TTPSSSGR
+204 SSSHR
-212 AGNQQEEQNHSK
+212 AANQQGEQQYEENK

-245 EPVVEE
+245 VPLVEE
-251 KEVVQEINTPQ
+251 KEVIQEMSTPQ
-262 EVSADEFLHKTIAE
+262 EVSADELLHKTVAE
-276 RTEDA
+276 QMESA
-281 GKEKD
+281 KLEKD
-286 VVVSNENSLQE
+286 VVVLNENNLQE
-297 ELVDSQVEHED
+297 ELVASKVEHED
-308 TILAEEMK
+308 TILSEEIK
-316 CNTEIEKQTSEE
+316 RNTEIKQPTIEVEKQAPEE

-345 IPEEFAEIA
+345 IPEEVSKVEVIA
-354 ETEEP
+354 ETEEFE
-359 EVEVTAETE
+359 EVVMETE
-368 ESEEV
+368 APEEV
-373 EVTAETEESE
+373 EVITETEESE

-391 EESEEVEVTAE
+391 EESEEVEVITETEELEEVEVIAETEELEEVEVITE
-402 TEESEEVEVT
+402 TEESEEVEV
-412 AETEES
+412 
-418 EEVEVTAEAEE
+418 
-429 SEEVEVTAE
+429 
-438 TEEFEEVKVIAEAEE
+438 I
-453 SEEAE
+453 
-458 VTTETEE
+458 TET
-465 SEEVEEIAETEESE
+465 
-479 EVEEI
+479 
-484 AEAEESEEVE
+484 EESEEVE

-505 EVTTETEESEE
+505 EV
-516 VEVTAETEESEEVE
+516 
-530 VTAEAEESEE
+530 
-540 VEVTAETEEFEE
+540 
-552 VKVIA
+552 IA
-557 EAEESEEAEVTTET
+557 EVEESEEAEV
-571 EESEE
+571 
-576 VEEIA
+576 IA
-581 ETEESEEV
+581 EV
-589 EEIAEAEESEEVE
+589 EESEEVE
-602 VIAEAEESEEVEVTT
+602 VIAEAEESEE
-617 ETEESEEVEVTAET
+617 AE
-631 EESEEV
+631 
-637 EVTAEAEES
+637 
-646 EEVEVTA
+646 
-653 ETEEFEEV
+653 
-661 KVIAEAEES
+661 VIAEINAPVVETF
-670 EEVEEIAEAEESE
+670 VALEEIQQE
-683 VEAFVELEE
+683 
-692 TQPEMVLDEAI
+692 DEAI

-717 QTKKDVQSFANVLI
+717 QTKKDVQSFADVLI
-731 AETEE
+731 AE
-736 NKLVVEEALVAEEQP
+736 EQ
-751 VVEEAPIA
+751 
-759 EGKPVVEEAPV
+759 PVVEEAPV
-770 AEEQLVVEEALVAEE
+770 AEEQQVAEETLVAEE
-785 QPVVEEAP
+785 QR
-793 IAEGK
+793 
-798 SVVEEAPVA
+798 VVEEAPVA
-807 EEQLVV
+807 EEQRVV
-813 EETTIAE
+813 EEAPVVEEQSVVEEAPVVEEQPVAE
-820 EKPVVPKEEPKREK
+820 ETPVAEEQPVVQKEEPKREK

-851 LMERHAARTSVMQPS
+851 LMERHAARANAMQPS
-866 MGERVENK
+866 ANVRIENK
-874 PVHQVEESPV
+874 PVQQEVAEPQVEERPV
-884 QQVVVESRVE
+884 QQVVAKPQVE
-894 EQPVKQVVVDPQV
+894 EQPVQQVVAKPQV
-907 EEQPMQQVVVEPQVE
+907 EEQPMQQVVAEPQVEERPVQQEVAEPQVE
-922 EQPMQQVVVEPQVK
+922 EQPMQQVVA
-936 EQPMQQVVVEPQ
+936 
-948 VEVQPMQQVVVEPQV
+948 
-963 KEQPMQQ
+963 
-970 VVVEP
+970 
-975 QVKEQ
+975 
-980 PMQQVVVEPQV
+980 EPQV
-991 EEQLGQ
+991 EERPVQ
-997 QMVVESQVEEK
+997 QVVAEPQVEEH
-1008 PMQQVVVEQVQ
+1008 PVQQVVAEPQVEEQVQ

-1038 NDMRNVLQTPPTYTV
+1038 NDMRNVLHTPPTYTV
-1053 PPLALLSIPRQAA
+1053 PPLALLSIPQQSA
-1066 LDNKEWLE
+1066 LDNTEWLE

-1430 PNYLFQQEDLLAKTE
+1430 PNYLFKQEDLLAKTE
-1445 QSESEDELFFDAC
+1445 QAESEDELFLDAC

-1496 SEARGTKPRD
+1496 SEGRGTKPRD

>member
-1 MLDWMKKLFNKE
+1 MKKLFNKE
-13 EEQTAMNKEVPKQIE
+13 EEQTALNKEVQKQIE

-57 PLIPD
+57 PLVPD
-62 DGFDE
+62 NGFDE
-67 DDVREQPRFEEQH
+67 EDEREVDHFEEQP
-80 VQSGVY
+80 VQGVTY
-86 EDQPTQRGIKVERSR
+86 EEPTAQRGIQVERSR

-107 VVATYEEPEV
+107 VVSTYEEPEV
-117 QYEPDPEPVVKKVSV
+117 QYEPVREAVVKKASA
-132 PSQESSRRPFRP
+132 PSQESNRRPFRP

-168 EKERE
+168 VKERE

-179 EGKSVVDAWLEK
+179 EGKAVVDAWLEK
-191 KGYTLSAFSEGQT
+191 KGYTLSDFSEGQAT
-204 TTPSSSGR
+204 SSSPSHESVG
-212 AGNQQEEQNHSK
+212 QQDK
-224 KEEKSVV
+224 KQEKSVV

-245 EPVVEE
+245 EPLVEE
-251 KEVVQEINTPQ
+251 KEVIQGMSTPQ
-262 EVSADEFLHKTIAE
+262 EVSADELLHKTVAE
-276 RTEDA
+276 QMESA
-281 GKEKD
+281 KLEKD
-286 VVVSNENSLQE
+286 VVVLNENNLQE
-297 ELVDSQVEHED
+297 ELVASKVEYED
-308 TILAEEMK
+308 TILSEEIK
-316 CNTEIEKQTSEE
+316 RNTEIKQPTIEVEKQAPEE
-328 SVIVKAEEKLEE
+328 SVIVKAEEKLAE

-345 IPEEFAEIA
+345 IPEEPEEVEVIT

-359 EVEVTAETE
+359 
-368 ESEEV
+368 
-373 EVTAETEESE
+373 E

-391 EESEEVEVTAE
+391 EESEEVEV
-402 TEESEEVEVT
+402 
-412 AETEES
+412 
-418 EEVEVTAEAEE
+418 
-429 SEEVEVTAE
+429 
-438 TEEFEEVKVIAEAEE
+438 
-453 SEEAE
+453 
-458 VTTETEE
+458 
-465 SEEVEEIAETEESE
+465 IAETEEL
-479 EVEEI
+479 
-484 AEAEESEEVE
+484 EEVE
-494 VIAEAEESEEV
+494 VIAEIKAPVV
-505 EVTTETEESEE
+505 ETFV
-516 VEVTAETEESEEVE
+516 AL
-530 VTAEAEESEE
+530 
-540 VEVTAETEEFEE
+540 
-552 VKVIA
+552 
-557 EAEESEEAEVTTET
+557 
-571 EESEE
+571 
-576 VEEIA
+576 EEIQQ
-581 ETEESEEV
+581 E
-589 EEIAEAEESEEVE
+589 
-602 VIAEAEESEEVEVTT
+602 
-617 ETEESEEVEVTAET
+617 
-631 EESEEV
+631 
-637 EVTAEAEES
+637 
-646 EEVEVTA
+646 
-653 ETEEFEEV
+653 
-661 KVIAEAEES
+661 
-670 EEVEEIAEAEESE
+670 
-683 VEAFVELEE
+683 
-692 TQPEMVLDEAI
+692 DEAI

-717 QTKKDVQSFANVLI
+717 QTKNDVQSFANVLL

-736 NKLVVEEALVAEEQP
+736 NKRVVEEEPVAEEQR
-751 VVEEAPIA
+751 
-759 EGKPVVEEAPV
+759 VVEEAPV
-770 AEEQLVVEEALVAEE
+770 AEEQ
-785 QPVVEEAP
+785 PVV
-793 IAEGK
+793 K
-798 SVVEEAPVA
+798 
-807 EEQLVV
+807 
-813 EETTIAE
+813 
-820 EKPVVPKEEPKREK
+820 KEEPKREK

-851 LMERHAARTSVMQPS
+851 LMERHAARANAMQHSVNV
-866 MGERVENK
+866 RVENR
-874 PVHQVEESPV
+874 PV
-884 QQVVVESRVE
+884 QQVVA
-894 EQPVKQVVVDPQV
+894 
-907 EEQPMQQVVVEPQVE
+907 EPQVE
-922 EQPMQQVVVEPQVK
+922 EQPMQQVVVES
-936 EQPMQQVVVEPQ
+936 
-948 VEVQPMQQVVVEPQV
+948 
-963 KEQPMQQ
+963 
-970 VVVEP
+970 
-975 QVKEQ
+975 
-980 PMQQVVVEPQV
+980 QV
-991 EEQLGQ
+991 EEQS
-997 QMVVESQVEEK
+997 V
-1008 PMQQVVVEQVQ
+1008 QQVVAEPQMEERPVQQVVEEQVQ

-1038 NDMRNVLQTPPTYTV
+1038 NDMRNVLHTPPTYTV
-1053 PPLALLSIPRQAA
+1053 PPLALLSIPQQSA
-1066 LDNKEWLE
+1066 LDNTEWLD

-1424 VKKQMK
+1424 VRKQMK
-1430 PNYLFQQEDLLAKTE
+1430 PNYLFKQEDLLAKTE
-1445 QSESEDELFFDAC
+1445 QAESEDELFFEAC

-1483 ARLIEEMESQGII
+1483 ARLIEEMQSQGII

>member
-1 MLDWMKKLFNKE
+1 V
-13 EEQTAMNKEVPKQIE
+13 EV
-28 SQPKIPRVN
+28 
-37 HYTEA
+37 
-42 REAQMASRNAGKCRF
+42 
-57 PLIPD
+57 
-62 DGFDE
+62 
-67 DDVREQPRFEEQH
+67 
-80 VQSGVY
+80 
-86 EDQPTQRGIKVERSR
+86 
-101 RPYVEK
+101 
-107 VVATYEEPEV
+107 
-117 QYEPDPEPVVKKVSV
+117 
-132 PSQESSRRPFRP
+132 
-144 TEMISPIYGYNR
+144 
-156 PSVEKKVEKQEE
+156 
-168 EKERE
+168 
-173 DLEISV
+173 
-179 EGKSVVDAWLEK
+179 
-191 KGYTLSAFSEGQT
+191 
-204 TTPSSSGR
+204 
-212 AGNQQEEQNHSK
+212 
-224 KEEKSVV
+224 
-231 DQWLEKNGYEIERQ
+231 
-245 EPVVEE
+245 
-251 KEVVQEINTPQ
+251 
-262 EVSADEFLHKTIAE
+262 
-276 RTEDA
+276 
-281 GKEKD
+281 
-286 VVVSNENSLQE
+286 
-297 ELVDSQVEHED
+297 
-308 TILAEEMK
+308 
-316 CNTEIEKQTSEE
+316 
-328 SVIVKAEEKLEE
+328 
-340 TIIVE
+340 
-345 IPEEFAEIA
+345 IA
-354 ETEEP
+354 ETEESK
-359 EVEVTAETE
+359 EVEVIAETE
-368 ESEEV
+368 ELEEV
-373 EVTAETEESE
+373 EVIAETEESE
-383 EVEVIAEA
+383 EVEVIAE
-391 EESEEVEVTAE
+391 
-402 TEESEEVEVT
+402 TEESEEVG
-412 AETEES
+412 
-418 EEVEVTAEAEE
+418 
-429 SEEVEVTAE
+429 
-438 TEEFEEVKVIAEAEE
+438 VIAEAEE

-458 VTTETEE
+458 V
-465 SEEVEEIAETEESE
+465 IAEINAPV
-479 EVEEI
+479 VETFVALEDI
-484 AEAEESEEVE
+484 QQEA
-494 VIAEAEESEEV
+494 
-505 EVTTETEESEE
+505 
-516 VEVTAETEESEEVE
+516 
-530 VTAEAEESEE
+530 
-540 VEVTAETEEFEE
+540 
-552 VKVIA
+552 
-557 EAEESEEAEVTTET
+557 
-571 EESEE
+571 
-576 VEEIA
+576 
-581 ETEESEEV
+581 
-589 EEIAEAEESEEVE
+589 
-602 VIAEAEESEEVEVTT
+602 
-617 ETEESEEVEVTAET
+617 
-631 EESEEV
+631 
-637 EVTAEAEES
+637 
-646 EEVEVTA
+646 
-653 ETEEFEEV
+653 
-661 KVIAEAEES
+661 
-670 EEVEEIAEAEESE
+670 
-683 VEAFVELEE
+683 
-692 TQPEMVLDEAI
+692 EAI

-717 QTKKDVQSFANVLI
+717 QTKKDVQSFADVLI
-731 AETEE
+731 
-736 NKLVVEEALVAEEQP
+736 AEEQP
-751 VVEEAPIA
+751 VVEEAPVV
-759 EGKPVVEEAPV
+759 EEQRVVEEAPV
-770 AEEQLVVEEALVAEE
+770 VEEQR
-785 QPVVEEAP
+785 
-793 IAEGK
+793 
-798 SVVEEAPVA
+798 VVEEAPVV
-807 EEQLVV
+807 EEQRVV
-813 EETTIAE
+813 EEA
-820 EKPVVPKEEPKREK
+820 PVVEEQPVVQKEEPKREK

-851 LMERHAARTSVMQPS
+851 LMERHAARANAMQPS
-866 MGERVENK
+866 ANVRVENK
-874 PVHQVEESPV
+874 PVQQEVAEPQVEEHPVQQVAAEPQVEEHPV
-884 QQVVVESRVE
+884 QQVVVES
-894 EQPVKQVVVDPQV
+894 QV
-907 EEQPMQQVVVEPQVE
+907 EEHPMQQVVAEPQVEEHPVQQVVAEPQVE
-922 EQPMQQVVVEPQVK
+922 EQPI
-936 EQPMQQVVVEPQ
+936 
-948 VEVQPMQQVVVEPQV
+948 
-963 KEQPMQQ
+963 
-970 VVVEP
+970 
-975 QVKEQ
+975 
-980 PMQQVVVEPQV
+980 
-991 EEQLGQ
+991 
-997 QMVVESQVEEK
+997 
-1008 PMQQVVVEQVQ
+1008 QQVVVEQVQ

-1038 NDMRNVLQTPPTYTV
+1038 NDMRNVLHTPPTYTV
-1053 PPLALLSIPRQAA
+1053 PPLALLSIPQQSA
-1066 LDNKEWLE
+1066 LDNTEWLE

-1430 PNYLFQQEDLLAKTE
+1430 PNYLFKQEDLLAKTE
-1445 QSESEDELFFDAC
+1445 QAESEDELFFEAC

-1483 ARLIEEMESQGII
+1483 ARLIEEMQSQGII

>member
-57 PLIPD
+57 PLVPD
-62 DGFDE
+62 NGFDE
-67 DDVREQPRFEEQH
+67 EDESEVNRFEEQP
-80 VQSGVY
+80 VQGVTY
-86 EDQPTQRGIKVERSR
+86 EEPTAQRGIKVERSR

-107 VVATYEEPEV
+107 VVSTYEEPEV
-117 QYEPDPEPVVKKVSV
+117 QYEPVRESVVKKASA
-132 PSQESSRRPFRP
+132 PSQESNRRPFRP

-156 PSVEKKVEKQEE
+156 PSVEKKEEKQEE
-168 EKERE
+168 VKERE

-191 KGYTLSAFSEGQT
+191 KGYKLSDFSEGQAPT
-204 TTPSSSGR
+204 SSSHR
-212 AGNQQEEQNHSK
+212 AANQQGEQQYEENK

-245 EPVVEE
+245 VPLVEE
-251 KEVVQEINTPQ
+251 KEVIQEMSTPQ
-262 EVSADEFLHKTIAE
+262 EVSADELLHKTVAE
-276 RTEDA
+276 QMESA
-281 GKEKD
+281 KLEKD
-286 VVVSNENSLQE
+286 VVVLNENNLQE
-297 ELVDSQVEHED
+297 ELVASKVEHED
-308 TILAEEMK
+308 TILSEEIK
-316 CNTEIEKQTSEE
+316 RNTEIKQPTIEVEKQAPEE

-345 IPEEFAEIA
+345 IPEEVSKVEVIA
-354 ETEEP
+354 ETEELE
-359 EVEVTAETE
+359 EVVMETE
-368 ESEEV
+368 
-373 EVTAETEESE
+373 APE

-391 EESEEVEVTAE
+391 EE
-402 TEESEEVEVT
+402 
-412 AETEES
+412 
-418 EEVEVTAEAEE
+418 
-429 SEEVEVTAE
+429 
-438 TEEFEEVKVIAEAEE
+438 
-453 SEEAE
+453 
-458 VTTETEE
+458 
-465 SEEVEEIAETEESE
+465 
-479 EVEEI
+479 
-484 AEAEESEEVE
+484 VE
-494 VIAEAEESEEV
+494 VIAETKAPVV
-505 EVTTETEESEE
+505 ETFV
-516 VEVTAETEESEEVE
+516 AL
-530 VTAEAEESEE
+530 
-540 VEVTAETEEFEE
+540 
-552 VKVIA
+552 
-557 EAEESEEAEVTTET
+557 
-571 EESEE
+571 
-576 VEEIA
+576 EEIQQ
-581 ETEESEEV
+581 E
-589 EEIAEAEESEEVE
+589 
-602 VIAEAEESEEVEVTT
+602 
-617 ETEESEEVEVTAET
+617 
-631 EESEEV
+631 
-637 EVTAEAEES
+637 
-646 EEVEVTA
+646 
-653 ETEEFEEV
+653 
-661 KVIAEAEES
+661 
-670 EEVEEIAEAEESE
+670 
-683 VEAFVELEE
+683 
-692 TQPEMVLDEAI
+692 DEAI

-736 NKLVVEEALVAEEQP
+736 NRRVEEEAPVVEEQQVEEETPVAEEQR
-751 VVEEAPIA
+751 
-759 EGKPVVEEAPV
+759 VVEEAPV
-770 AEEQLVVEEALVAEE
+770 AEEQRVVEETPVVEEQRVVEETPVVEEQRVVEETPIAEE
-785 QPVVEEAP
+785 QPVV
-793 IAEGK
+793 
-798 SVVEEAPVA
+798 
-807 EEQLVV
+807 Q
-813 EETTIAE
+813 
-820 EKPVVPKEEPKREK
+820 KEEPKREK

-851 LMERHAARTSVMQPS
+851 LMERHAARANAMQPS
-866 MGERVENK
+866 ANVRVENK
-874 PVHQVEESPV
+874 PVQQEVAEPQVEEHPVQQVAAEPQMEEHPV
-884 QQVVVESRVE
+884 QQVVA
-894 EQPVKQVVVDPQV
+894 KPQV
-907 EEQPMQQVVVEPQVE
+907 EEQTMKQVVAEPQVEERPVQQEVAEPQVE
-922 EQPMQQVVVEPQVK
+922 EQPMQQVVA
-936 EQPMQQVVVEPQ
+936 
-948 VEVQPMQQVVVEPQV
+948 
-963 KEQPMQQ
+963 
-970 VVVEP
+970 
-975 QVKEQ
+975 
-980 PMQQVVVEPQV
+980 EPQV
-991 EEQLGQ
+991 EEHS
-997 QMVVESQVEEK
+997 V
-1008 PMQQVVVEQVQ
+1008 QQVVVEQVQ

-1038 NDMRNVLQTPPTYTV
+1038 NDMRNVLHTPPTYTV
-1053 PPLALLSIPRQAA
+1053 PPLALLSIPQQSA
-1066 LDNKEWLE
+1066 LDNTEWLE

-1430 PNYLFQQEDLLAKTE
+1430 PNYLFKQEDLLAKTE
-1445 QSESEDELFFDAC
+1445 QAESEDELFFEAC

-1483 ARLIEEMESQGII
+1483 ARLIEEMQSQGII

>member
-57 PLIPD
+57 PLVPD
-62 DGFDE
+62 NGFDE
-67 DDVREQPRFEEQH
+67 EDESEVNRFEEQP
-80 VQSGVY
+80 VQGVTY
-86 EDQPTQRGIKVERSR
+86 EEPTAQRGIKVERSR

-107 VVATYEEPEV
+107 VVSTYEEPEV
-117 QYEPDPEPVVKKVSV
+117 QYEPVRESVVKKASA
-132 PSQESSRRPFRP
+132 PSQESNRRPFRP

-156 PSVEKKVEKQEE
+156 PSVEKKEEKQEE
-168 EKERE
+168 VKERE

-191 KGYTLSAFSEGQT
+191 KGYTLSDFSEGQAT
-204 TTPSSSGR
+204 SSASGEVVE
-212 AGNQQEEQNHSK
+212 QQGQQSK

-245 EPVVEE
+245 VPLVEE
-251 KEVVQEINTPQ
+251 KEVIQEMSTPQ
-262 EVSADEFLHKTIAE
+262 EVPADELLHKTVAE
-276 RTEDA
+276 QMESA
-281 GKEKD
+281 KLEKD
-286 VVVSNENSLQE
+286 VVVLNENNLQE
-297 ELVDSQVEHED
+297 ELVASKVEHED
-308 TILAEEMK
+308 TILSEEIK
-316 CNTEIEKQTSEE
+316 RNTEIKQPTIEVEKQALEE

-345 IPEEFAEIA
+345 IPEEVSQVEVIA
-354 ETEEP
+354 ETEELEEVVMETEAP
-359 EVEVTAETE
+359 EEVEVIAEAEESEEAEVIAETE

-373 EVTAETEESE
+373 EVIAEAEESEEAEVIAETEESE

-391 EESEEVEVTAE
+391 EESEEVEVIAEVEESEEAEVIAE
-402 TEESEEVEVT
+402 TEESEEVEV
-412 AETEES
+412 
-418 EEVEVTAEAEE
+418 
-429 SEEVEVTAE
+429 
-438 TEEFEEVKVIAEAEE
+438 IAEINAPVVETFVALE
-453 SEEAE
+453 DIQQEA
-458 VTTETEE
+458 
-465 SEEVEEIAETEESE
+465 
-479 EVEEI
+479 
-484 AEAEESEEVE
+484 
-494 VIAEAEESEEV
+494 
-505 EVTTETEESEE
+505 
-516 VEVTAETEESEEVE
+516 
-530 VTAEAEESEE
+530 
-540 VEVTAETEEFEE
+540 
-552 VKVIA
+552 
-557 EAEESEEAEVTTET
+557 
-571 EESEE
+571 
-576 VEEIA
+576 
-581 ETEESEEV
+581 
-589 EEIAEAEESEEVE
+589 
-602 VIAEAEESEEVEVTT
+602 
-617 ETEESEEVEVTAET
+617 
-631 EESEEV
+631 
-637 EVTAEAEES
+637 
-646 EEVEVTA
+646 
-653 ETEEFEEV
+653 
-661 KVIAEAEES
+661 
-670 EEVEEIAEAEESE
+670 
-683 VEAFVELEE
+683 
-692 TQPEMVLDEAI
+692 EAI

-717 QTKKDVQSFANVLI
+717 QTKKDVQSFADVLI
-731 AETEE
+731 
-736 NKLVVEEALVAEEQP
+736 AEEQP
-751 VVEEAPIA
+751 VVEEAPI
-759 EGKPVVEEAPV
+759 VEE
-770 AEEQLVVEEALVAEE
+770 Q
-785 QPVVEEAP
+785 
-793 IAEGK
+793 

-807 EEQLVV
+807 EEQRVV
-813 EETTIAE
+813 EEAPVVEEQSVVEEAPVVEEQSVVEEAPVAE
-820 EKPVVPKEEPKREK
+820 EQRVVEEAPVVEEQRVVEEAPVAEEQRVVEEAPVVEEQRVVEEAPVVEEQPVAEETPVAEEQPVVQKEEPKREK

-851 LMERHAARTSVMQPS
+851 LMERHAARANAMQPS
-866 MGERVENK
+866 ANVRVENK
-874 PVHQVEESPV
+874 PVQQEVAEPQVEEHPVQQVAAEPQVEEHPV
-884 QQVVVESRVE
+884 QQVVVES
-894 EQPVKQVVVDPQV
+894 QV
-907 EEQPMQQVVVEPQVE
+907 EEHPMQQVVAEPQVE
-922 EQPMQQVVVEPQVK
+922 EQPIQQI
-936 EQPMQQVVVEPQ
+936 
-948 VEVQPMQQVVVEPQV
+948 
-963 KEQPMQQ
+963 
-970 VVVEP
+970 
-975 QVKEQ
+975 
-980 PMQQVVVEPQV
+980 
-991 EEQLGQ
+991 
-997 QMVVESQVEEK
+997 
-1008 PMQQVVVEQVQ
+1008 VVEQVQ

-1038 NDMRNVLQTPPTYTV
+1038 NDMRNVLHTPPTYTV
-1053 PPLALLSIPRQAA
+1053 PPLALLSIPQQSA
-1066 LDNKEWLE
+1066 LDNTEWLE

-1430 PNYLFQQEDLLAKTE
+1430 PNYLFKQEDLLAKTE
-1445 QSESEDELFFDAC
+1445 QAESEDELFFEAC

-1483 ARLIEEMESQGII
+1483 ARLIEEMQSQGII

>member
-13 EEQTAMNKEVPKQIE
+13 EEKTVMNKEVPAQIE

-62 DGFDE
+62 NGFDE
-67 DDVREQPRFEEQH
+67 EDVRELPNFEEQPI
-80 VQSGVY
+80 QRGAY
-86 EDQPTQRGIKVERSR
+86 EEQPTQRGIKVERSR
-101 RPYVEK
+101 RPYVETE
-107 VVATYEEPEV
+107 APTYEEPEL
-117 QYEPDPEPVVKKVSV
+117 QYEPEPEPVVKKAFV
-132 PSQESSRRPFRP
+132 PSQESNRRPFRP

-156 PSVEKKVEKQEE
+156 PSVETKVVQEE

-179 EGKSVVDAWLEK
+179 EGKAVVDAWLEK
-191 KGYTLSAFSEGQT
+191 KGYTLSDFSGVLQG
-204 TTPSSSGR
+204 SSSVKNGVNER
-212 AGNQQEEQNHSK
+212 SNK
-224 KEEKSVV
+224 VEEKSVV
-231 DQWLEKNGYEIERQ
+231 DTWLEKNGYEVERQ
-245 EPVVEE
+245 APSLEE
-251 KEVVQEINTPQ
+251 
-262 EVSADEFLHKTIAE
+262 SLSDDLLHKTVGQHVEKEATIVQALKQE
-276 RTEDA
+276 QDVVALSSTED
-281 GKEKD
+281 
-286 VVVSNENSLQE
+286 NEETLQE
-297 ELVDSQVEHED
+297 ESIDSKVEHVYS
-308 TILAEEMK
+308 ILTEENE
-316 CNTEIEKQTSEE
+316 CNTEIEETVAEVAANQVEE
-328 SVIVKAEEKLEE
+328 ETLEDVVIVKADEKLEE
-340 TIIVE
+340 TITIE
-345 IPEEFAEIA
+345 IPDAFEEAKEAEEVA
-354 ETEEP
+354 ELEEAK
-359 EVEVTAETE
+359 EAEEVVDLEEAKEAEEVAELEEAKEAEEVVDLEETKEAEVVDLEEAKEAEVVEVE
-368 ESEEV
+368 ESEEAEEVV
-373 EVTAETEESE
+373 ELEESE
-383 EVEVIAEA
+383 EAEEVVEL
-391 EESEEVEVTAE
+391 EESEEAEEVVELEETKEAEVVELEEAKEAEEVVELEEAKEAEVVEV
-402 TEESEEVEVT
+402 EESEE
-412 AETEES
+412 A
-418 EEVEVTAEAEE
+418 EEV
-429 SEEVEVTAE
+429 VEL
-438 TEEFEEVKVIAEAEE
+438 EE

-458 VTTETEE
+458 VVELEE
-465 SEEVEEIAETEESE
+465 SK
-479 EVEEI
+479 
-484 AEAEESEEVE
+484 EAEEVVELEEAKE
-494 VIAEAEESEEV
+494 V
-505 EVTTETEESEE
+505 
-516 VEVTAETEESEEVE
+516 
-530 VTAEAEESEE
+530 
-540 VEVTAETEEFEE
+540 
-552 VKVIA
+552 
-557 EAEESEEAEVTTET
+557 EESEEAEEVVEL
-571 EESEE
+571 EESKEIESVTEFALEETPQEE
-576 VEEIA
+576 VIEETMNTESLENIA
-581 ETEESEEV
+581 V
-589 EEIAEAEESEEVE
+589 EEQP
-602 VIAEAEESEEVEVTT
+602 VISQQ
-617 ETEESEEVEVTAET
+617 ETI
-631 EESEEV
+631 
-637 EVTAEAEES
+637 
-646 EEVEVTA
+646 
-653 ETEEFEEV
+653 EFM
-661 KVIAEAEES
+661 
-670 EEVEEIAEAEESE
+670 EESE
-683 VEAFVELEE
+683 VFV
-692 TQPEMVLDEAI
+692 PV
-703 EQKSEFIHVAEADE
+703 SEADE

-731 AETEE
+731 EE
-736 NKLVVEEALVAEEQP
+736 ADEKKQVVEEQP
-751 VVEEAPIA
+751 AA
-759 EGKPVVEEAPV
+759 
-770 AEEQLVVEEALVAEE
+770 Q
-785 QPVVEEAP
+785 
-793 IAEGK
+793 
-798 SVVEEAPVA
+798 
-807 EEQLVV
+807 
-813 EETTIAE
+813 
-820 EKPVVPKEEPKREK
+820 KEEPKREK

-843 MLKQDRTR
+843 MLKQDRKK
-851 LMERHAARTSVMQPS
+851 LMERHAVRTNVTQSTV
-866 MGERVENK
+866 GERVTEK
-874 PVHQVEESPV
+874 PM
-884 QQVVVESRVE
+884 QQM
-894 EQPVKQVVVDPQV
+894 VVDPQV
-907 EEQPMQQVVVEPQVE
+907 EEKPMQQVAVKAQVEEKPMQQVVVEPQVE
-922 EQPMQQVVVEPQVK
+922 ESPVQQVIVEPQMEEKPMQQVIVEPQMEEKPMQQVVVEA
-936 EQPMQQVVVEPQ
+936 Q
-948 VEVQPMQQVVVEPQV
+948 VEE
-963 KEQPMQQ
+963 K
-970 VVVEP
+970 
-975 QVKEQ
+975 

-991 EEQLGQ
+991 EE
-997 QMVVESQVEEK
+997 K
-1008 PMQQVVVEQVQ
+1008 PMQQVVVAGQVQ
-1019 KPISST
+1019 ESISST

-1031 YVVNQRE
+1031 YVVNQKE
-1038 NDMRNVLQTPPTYTV
+1038 NDMRNVLQAPPKYEL
-1053 PPLALLSIPRQAA
+1053 PPLTLLSIPQQAA
-1066 LDNKEWLE
+1066 LDNTEWLE
-1074 EQKELLDTTFNNFHV
+1074 EQEELLNTTFNNFHV

-1224 KPHEVKLMLID
+1224 KPHEVKLILID

-1293 VSEREIPGETLP
+1293 VSGREIPGETLP

-1412 VSDDEIEKTVDH
+1412 VSDDEIERTVDH

-1430 PNYLFQQEDLLAKTE
+1430 PNYLFKQEDLLAKSE

-1496 SEARGTKPRD
+1496 SEGRGTKPRD